1 MTSNSSEA
9 TSLPS
14 KDEATGLGT
23 FGGVFT
29 PSILT
34 ILGVIMYL
42 RFGWVVGQVGLAGT
56 MIIVTIATSITF
68 LTALSISAIATD
80 KVVRA
85 GGAYYM
91 ISRSLGI
98 ETGGAVGIPLYF
110 AQALSVALY
119 TIGFAESVKNVFP
132 VVDIVVVAL
141 ITTVLVTALALA
153 SADVAIKAQYVI
165 MAAIVLSLIALIFGS
180 DVTREASDTAYRLV
194 EPGTVVAPGE
204 KVVFKA
210 GFWAVF
216 AVFFPAVTGIM
227 SGVNMSGDLKDPIRS
242 IPRGTIAAVVVGY
255 VIYMLIPFIL
265 VSRTPG
271 ETAALL
277 NPDAMVMKRI
287 AVGGQYL
294 VDSIVLGVWG
304 ATLSSAIGSILGA
317 PRILQALA
325 RDNILPSSLRWL
337 GKGNGPNDDPRLG
350 TLFTL
355 GIVLAVVMMGSLDAI
370 APVLSMFFLTT
381 YMVLNIAAG
390 IEGFLQSP
398 SFRPTFKVHWSLS
411 VLGAL
416 GCIAV
421 MFLINPVATIAALI
435 IVGLIYFWLE
445 RRQIESTWGDVRQGV
460 WMTVV
465 RTALLNIDDTADPK
479 NWRPH
484 LLVLSGTPTKR
495 WYLIEMARSF
505 SHNRGLITVASILPS
520 GSRSI
525 AQQEKAEV
533 TLRDFLDRKGVQAFA
548 KIITADD
555 PYLGSQQLLETY
567 GMGPLVPNTV
577 LLGDTEDPSPKSVE
591 RYCKTIRMCHDA
603 KRNVIIYRNDIAAD
617 DSPDSLNPPMF
628 GREKKKQID
637 VWWGGLQSN
646 GGLML
651 ILAYLLRTS
660 WQWRSADIRLKLV
673 VPNEAAA
680 QAAESNLT
688 NLTKSLRIGAKSQI
702 ILAEG
707 RPFND
712 ILKQSSA
719 DADLVFLGLALPDED
734 MPGYYQTLQD
744 RITDLP
750 PTVLVLA
757 AENLDFSEMLQKD

>member
-1 MTSNSSEA
+1 MTSDSSNAA
-9 TSLPS
+9 TLPA

-42 RFGWVVGQVGLAGT
+42 RFGWVVGQVGLWPT
-56 MIIVTIATSITF
+56 LLIVTIATSITF

-80 KVVRA
+80 KVIRA

-119 TIGFAESVKNVFP
+119 TIGFAESVNTIFP
-132 VVDIVVVAL
+132 NLTIVPVAL
-141 ITTVLVTALALA
+141 VTTVLVTALALI
-153 SADVAIKAQYVI
+153 SADAAIKVQYVI
-165 MAAIVLSLIALIFGS
+165 MAAIALSLVALFFGH
-180 DVTREASDTAYRLV
+180 DVTVDPSDAIN
-194 EPGTVVAPGE
+194 AA
-204 KVVFKA
+204 KVPKL

-227 SGVNMSGDLKDPIRS
+227 AGVNMSGDLKDPIRS
-242 IPRGTIAAVVVGY
+242 IPRGTMAAVVVGY
-255 VIYMLIPFIL
+255 VIYMAIPYIL
-265 VSRTPG
+265 VTRTP
-271 ETAALL
+271 TAYNALL
-277 NPDAMVMKRI
+277 NPDMLVMKRI
-287 AVGGQYL
+287 AIGGDL
-294 VDSIVLGVWG
+294 LIDSIVLGVWG

-325 RDNILPSSLRWL
+325 RDNILPRSLRWL
-337 GKGNGPNDDPRLG
+337 GKGNGPTDDPRYG

-355 GIVLAVVMMGSLDAI
+355 GIVLAVVSLGSLDAI

-381 YMVLNIAAG
+381 YMVLNVAAG

-421 MFLINPVATIAALI
+421 MFLINPVATIVALI

-460 WMTVV
+460 WMTIV

-495 WYLIEMARSF
+495 WYLIEIARAF
-505 SHNRGLITVASILPS
+505 THNRGLITVASVLPS

-548 KIITADD
+548 KIVTADD
-555 PYLGSQQLLETY
+555 PFTGAQKLIEAY

-577 LLGDTEDPSPKSVE
+577 LLGDTENPEIESIE
-591 RYCKTIRMCHDA
+591 RYCNTIRVCHEA
-603 KRNVIIYRNDIAAD
+603 QRNVIIFRGEKNEAEDTE
-617 DSPDSLNPPMF
+617 SFLPPMF
-628 GREKKKQID
+628 VRDEKRQID

-660 WQWRSADIRLKLV
+660 WLWRGAEIRLKLV
-673 VPNEAAA
+673 VANEAAA
-680 QAAESNLT
+680 QAAQANMEGLT
-688 NLTKSLRIGAKSQI
+688 NSLRIGATSEI

-707 RPFND
+707 RPFD
-712 ILKQSSA
+712 AILQESSA
-719 DADLVFLGLALPDED
+719 AADLVFLGLAIPSDNFSD
-734 MPGYYQTLQD
+734 YYQKLRD
-744 RITDLP
+744 RTAGLP
-750 PTVLVLA
+750 PTIMVLA
-757 AENLDFSEMLQKD
+757 SENLDFSEMLSKE

>member
-1 MTSNSSEA
+1 MTSDSPKVD
-9 TSLPS
+9 SLPA
-14 KDEATGLGT
+14 KDEANGLGT

-42 RFGWVVGQVGLAGT
+42 RFGWVVGQVGFWPTLA
-56 MIIVTIATSITF
+56 IVTIATSITF

-119 TIGFAESVKNVFP
+119 TIGFAESVRLVYP
-132 VVDIVVVAL
+132 SAPIVLVAL
-141 ITTVLVTALALA
+141 VTTVLVTALALI
-153 SADVAIKAQYVI
+153 SADVAIKAQYII
-165 MAAIVLSLIALIFGS
+165 MAAIALSLIALFFGHDVVPDPS
-180 DVTREASDTAYRLV
+180 DAINFAQV
-194 EPGTVVAPGE
+194 ERV
-204 KVVFKA
+204 

-242 IPRGTIAAVVVGY
+242 IPRGTLAAVIVGY
-255 VIYMLIPFIL
+255 VIYMAIPYIL
-265 VSRTPG
+265 VTRTP
-271 ETAALL
+271 TASQALL
-277 NPDAMVMKRI
+277 NPDLMVMKRI
-287 AVGGQYL
+287 ALFGQFKI
-294 VDSIVLGVWG
+294 DTIILGVWG
-304 ATLSSAIGSILGA
+304 ATLSSALGSILGA

-325 RDNILPSSLRWL
+325 RDNILPSPLRWL
-337 GKGNGPNDDPRLG
+337 GKGNGPNDDPRYG

-355 GIVLAVVMMGSLDAI
+355 GIVLAVVCLGSLDAI

-381 YMVLNIAAG
+381 YLVLNIAAG

-411 VLGAL
+411 MLGAL

-421 MFLINPVATIAALI
+421 MFLINPVATIVALV

-460 WMTVV
+460 WMTIV
-465 RTALLNIDDTADPK
+465 RAALLNIDDTADPK

-495 WYLIEMARSF
+495 WHLVEMARSF
-505 SHNRGLITVASILPS
+505 THNRGLITVASILPS

-525 AQQEKAEV
+525 VQQEKAQV
-533 TLRDFLDRKGVQAFA
+533 TLRDFLERKGVQAFT

-555 PYLGSQQLLETY
+555 PFVGTQQLLETY
-567 GMGPLVPNTV
+567 GIGPLVPNTV
-577 LLGDTEDPSPKSVE
+577 LLGDSEEMAPDSIE
-591 RYCKTIRMCHDA
+591 RYCNTIRMCHDA
-603 KRNVIIYRNDIAAD
+603 KRNVIILRD
-617 DSPDSLNPPMF
+617 DKDDEQPESLLPPLF
-628 GREKKKQID
+628 GRSDKQRID

-660 WQWRSADIRLKLV
+660 WQWRSAEIRLKLV
-673 VPNEAAA
+673 VNDDTAA
-680 QAAESNLT
+680 QAAQTNLDNLT
-688 NLTKSLRIGAKSQI
+688 QSLRIGAVPEI
-702 ILAEG
+702 ILAKG
-707 RPFND
+707 RPFNE
-712 ILKQSSA
+712 ILQKSSA
-719 DADLVFLGLALPDED
+719 TADLVFLGLAVPEGDLVE
-734 MPGYYQTLQD
+734 YYQTLQD
-744 RITDLP
+744 RLEGLP
-750 PTVLVLA
+750 STVLVLA

>member
-1 MTSNSSEA
+1 MTSNSPDVA
-9 TSLPS
+9 TLPS
-14 KDEATGLGT
+14 KDSATGLGT

-42 RFGWVVGQVGLAGT
+42 RFGWVVGQVGLPAT
-56 MIIVTIATSITF
+56 LLIVTIATSITF

-80 KVVRA
+80 NVIRA

-119 TIGFAESVKNVFP
+119 TIGFAESVNNIFP
-132 VVDIVVVAL
+132 TTSIVIVAL
-141 ITTVLVTALALA
+141 ITTVLVTALALT
-153 SADVAIKAQYVI
+153 SADAAIKAQYVI
-165 MAAIVLSLIALIFGS
+165 MAAIALSLIALVFGH
-180 DVTREASDTAYRLV
+180 DVEPIASDAASSQ
-194 EPGTVVAPGE
+194 VVR
-204 KVVFKA
+204 V
-210 GFWAVF
+210 GFWTVF

-255 VIYMLIPFIL
+255 AIYMFIPFIL
-265 VSRTPG
+265 TIRTP
-271 ETAALL
+271 TASAALL
-277 NPDAMVMKRI
+277 NPNVMVMKRI
-287 AVGGQYL
+287 AIGGQFMI
-294 VDSIVLGVWG
+294 DSVVLGVWG

-337 GKGNGPNDDPRLG
+337 GKGNGPTDDPRLG

-355 GIVLAVVMMGSLDAI
+355 GIVLAVVSLGSLDAI

-390 IEGFLQSP
+390 LEGFLQSP

-411 VLGAL
+411 LLGAI

-421 MFLINPVATIAALI
+421 MFLINPIATLAALV
-435 IVGLIYFWLE
+435 IVALIYVWLE

-460 WMTVV
+460 WMTIV
-465 RTALLNIDDTADPK
+465 RAALLNIDDDTDPK

-495 WYLIEMARSF
+495 WYLIEMARAF
-505 SHNRGLITVASILPS
+505 THNRGLITVASILPT

-533 TLRDFLDRKGVQAFA
+533 TLRDFLDRKGIQAFA
-548 KIITADD
+548 KIITAAD
-555 PYLGSQQLLETY
+555 PYVGAKQLLETY
-567 GMGPLVPNTV
+567 GMGPLIPNTV
-577 LLGDTEDPSPKSVE
+577 LLGDTEEPSPESIK
-591 RYCKTIRMCHDA
+591 RYCQTIRMCHDA
-603 KRNVIIYRNDIAAD
+603 KRNVIIYRYDQSVDDI
-617 DSPDSLNPPMF
+617 PDSLNPPMF
-628 GREKKKQID
+628 VRDPKRQID

-680 QAAESNLT
+680 QAAEVNLVNLT
-688 NLTKSLRIGAKSQI
+688 DSLRIGAKSEI
-702 ILAEG
+702 ILAED

-712 ILKQSSA
+712 ILRQSSA
-719 DADLVFLGLALPDED
+719 SADLVFLGLALPDEN
-734 MPGYYQTLQD
+734 MPEYYRTLQK
-744 RITDLP
+744 RIADLP
-750 PTVLVLA
+750 PTILVLA

>member
-1 MTSNSSEA
+1 MTSDSSQAA
-9 TSLPS
+9 TLPA

-42 RFGWVVGQVGLAGT
+42 RFGWVVGQVGLVGT
-56 MIIVTIATSITF
+56 LIIVTIATSITF

-80 KVVRA
+80 KVIRA

-119 TIGFAESVKNVFP
+119 TIGFAESVNTIFP
-132 VVDIVVVAL
+132 TMSIVPVAL
-141 ITTVLVTALALA
+141 VTTVMVTGLALI
-153 SADVAIKAQYVI
+153 SADAAIKAQYVI
-165 MAAIVLSLIALIFGS
+165 MAAIAVSLVALFFGH
-180 DVTREASDTAYRLV
+180 DVTVDPSDAINAAEVPRV
-194 EPGTVVAPGE
+194 
-204 KVVFKA
+204 
-210 GFWAVF
+210 GFWVVF

-227 SGVNMSGDLKDPIRS
+227 AGVNMSGDLKDPIRS
-242 IPRGTIAAVVVGY
+242 IPRGTLAAVVVGY
-255 VIYMLIPFIL
+255 VIYMAIPYIL
-265 VSRTPG
+265 VTRTP
-271 ETAALL
+271 TASNALL
-277 NPDAMVMKRI
+277 NPDMMVMKRI
-287 AVGGQYL
+287 AIGGEL
-294 VDSIVLGVWG
+294 LIDSIVLGVWG

-325 RDNILPSSLRWL
+325 RDNILPRQLRWL
-337 GKGNGPNDDPRLG
+337 GKGNGPTDDPRYG

-355 GIVLAVVMMGSLDAI
+355 GIVLAVVSLGSLDAI

-381 YMVLNIAAG
+381 YMVLNVAAG

-421 MFLINPVATIAALI
+421 MFLINPVATIVALI
-435 IVGLIYFWLE
+435 IVGMIYFWLE

-460 WMTVV
+460 WMTIV
-465 RTALLNIDDTADPK
+465 RAALLNIADNPDPK

-495 WYLIEMARSF
+495 WYLIEIARAF
-505 SHNRGLITVASILPS
+505 THNRGLITVASVLPS

-533 TLRDFLDRKGVQAFA
+533 LLRDFLDRKGVQAFA

-555 PYLGSQQLLETY
+555 PFTGAQTLIEAY

-577 LLGDTEDPSPKSVE
+577 LLGDTEDPDIESIQ
-591 RYCKTIRMCHDA
+591 RYCDTIRVCHEA
-603 KRNVIIYRNDIAAD
+603 KRNVIIFQGEKNEEDETE
-617 DSPDSLNPPMF
+617 SFLPPMF
-628 GREKKKQID
+628 VRDEKRQID

-660 WQWRSADIRLKLV
+660 WLWRAAEIRLKLV
-673 VPNEAAA
+673 VPDEAAA
-680 QAAESNLT
+680 QAAEVNMQALT
-688 NLTKSLRIGAKSQI
+688 DSLRIGATSEI
-702 ILAEG
+702 ILAED
-707 RPFND
+707 RPFD
-712 ILKQSSA
+712 TILQESSA
-719 DADLVFLGLALPDED
+719 AADLVFLGIAVPDD
-734 MPGYYQTLQD
+734 NFPQYYQALLD
-744 RITDLP
+744 RTEGLP
-750 PTVLVLA
+750 PTILVLA
-757 AENLDFSEMLQKD
+757 SENLDFSEMLSKE

>member
-1 MTSNSSEA
+1 MTSNSSDAA
-9 TSLPS
+9 TLST
-14 KDEATGLGT
+14 KNEATGLGT

-42 RFGWVVGQVGLAGT
+42 RFGWVVGQVGLPAT
-56 MIIVTIATSITF
+56 LLIVTIATSITF

-119 TIGFAESVKNVFP
+119 TIGFAESVRLVYPNSP
-132 VVDIVVVAL
+132 IVVVAL

-153 SADVAIKAQYVI
+153 SADIAIKAQYVI
-165 MAAIVLSLIALIFGS
+165 MAAIALSLLALFFGHNVVPDPS
-180 DVTREASDTAYRLV
+180 DADNFENIERV
-194 EPGTVVAPGE
+194 
-204 KVVFKA
+204 

-242 IPRGTIAAVVVGY
+242 IPRGTLAAVGVGY
-255 VIYMLIPFIL
+255 LIYMAIPF
-265 VSRTPG
+265 VMTMRRPT
-271 ETAALL
+271 ALL
-277 NPDAMVMKRI
+277 NPDLMVMKRI
-287 AVGGQYL
+287 AIFGHWKI
-294 VDSIVLGVWG
+294 DTIILGVWG

-337 GKGNGPNDDPRLG
+337 GKGNGPTDDPRLG

-355 GIVLAVVMMGSLDAI
+355 GIVLTVVSLGSLDAI

-381 YMVLNIAAG
+381 YMVLNVAAG
-390 IEGFLQSP
+390 LEGFLQSP
-398 SFRPTFKVHWSLS
+398 SFRPTFRVHWSLS
-411 VLGAL
+411 LLGAL

-460 WMTVV
+460 WMTLV
-465 RTALLNIDDTADPK
+465 RTALLNIDDDTDPK

-505 SHNRGLITVASILPS
+505 THNRGLITVASILPS

-525 AQQEKAEV
+525 AQQEKAQL
-533 TLRDFLDRKGVQAFA
+533 TLRDFLDRKGIQAFA

-555 PYLGSQQLLETY
+555 PYVGSKQLLETY

-577 LLGDTEDPSPKSVE
+577 LLGDTEDLSPNSIE

-603 KRNVIIYRNDIAAD
+603 KRNVIIYRDEISAAEA
-617 DSPDSLNPPMF
+617 PPETLNPPMY
-628 GREKKKQID
+628 GRDQKRRID

-673 VPNEAAA
+673 VPNQAAA

-688 NLTKSLRIGAKSQI
+688 NLTDSLRIGAKSEI

-719 DADLVFLGLALPDED
+719 TADLVFLGLALPDED
-734 MPGYYQTLQD
+734 MISYYQVLQE
-744 RITDLP
+744 RIADLP

-757 AENLDFSEMLQKD
+757 AENLDFSEMLHKD

>member
-1 MTSNSSEA
+1 MTDSTNA
-9 TSLPS
+9 TSLPV

-42 RFGWVVGQVGLAGT
+42 RFGWVVGQVGLTQT
-56 MIIVTIATSITF
+56 MVIVTIATSITF

-80 KVVRA
+80 KVIRA

-119 TIGFAESVKNVFP
+119 TIGFAESFINVFP
-132 VVDIVVVAL
+132 RFNIVVIAL
-141 ITTVLVTALALA
+141 ITTILVTALALA
-153 SADVAIKAQYVI
+153 SADIAIKAQYVI
-165 MAAIVLSLIALIFGS
+165 MAAIALSLISLAFGH
-180 DVTREASDTAYRLV
+180 DVTRIPSDTSYALV
-194 EPGTVVAPGE
+194 SPDYVAGPEELVVRE
-204 KVVFKA
+204 V
-210 GFWAVF
+210 GFWGVF

-227 SGVNMSGDLKDPIRS
+227 AGVNMSGDLKDPIRS
-242 IPRGTIAAVVVGY
+242 IPRGTLAAVIVGY
-255 VIYMLIPFIL
+255 IVYMLIPFIL

-271 ETAALL
+271 ESAALL
-277 NPDAMVMKRI
+277 NPSEMIMRRI
-287 AVGGQYL
+287 AFDGNRFV

-325 RDNILPSSLRWL
+325 RDNVLPRSLRWL
-337 GKGNGPNDDPRLG
+337 GKGNGPTDDPRIG

-355 GIVLAVVMMGSLDAI
+355 GLVLAVVMLGSLDLI

-381 YMVLNIAAG
+381 YLVLNVAAG
-390 IEGFLQSP
+390 LEGFLQSP
-398 SFRPTFKVHWSLS
+398 SFRPSFKVHWSLS
-411 VLGAL
+411 LLGAL
-416 GCIAV
+416 GCIGV
-421 MFLINPVATIAALI
+421 MFLINPVATVAALV
-435 IVGLIYFWLE
+435 IVGLIYIWLE
-445 RRQIESTWGDVRQGV
+445 RRQIESTWGDVRQGI

-465 RTALLNIDDTADPK
+465 RTALLNIDDNPDPK

-495 WYLIEMARSF
+495 WHLIEFARSF
-505 SHNRGLITVASILPS
+505 THNRGLITVANILPS

-533 TLRDFLDRKGVQAFA
+533 LLRDFLDRKGVQAFA

-555 PYLGSQQLLETY
+555 PFDGTKQLLESY
-567 GMGPLVPNTV
+567 GMGPLVPNT
-577 LLGDTEDPSPKSVE
+577 LLIGDSEDPDPASVE
-591 RYCKTIRMCHDA
+591 RYCNTIKVCHGA
-603 KRNVIIYRNDIAAD
+603 KRNVIVVRDED
-617 DSPDSLNPPMF
+617 HGEEVPDSLSPPMF
-628 GREKKKQID
+628 GKDRAKRID

-660 WQWRSADIRLKLV
+660 WQWRAAEIRLKLV
-673 VPNEAAA
+673 VNDEVGAD
-680 QAAESNLT
+680 AAETNLT
-688 NLTKSLRIGAKSQI
+688 NLTNSLRIGAKSEV
-702 ILAEG
+702 ILSEG

-712 ILKQSSA
+712 ILKASSA
-719 DADLVFLGLALPDED
+719 DADLVFLGLAVPED
-734 MPGYYQTLQD
+734 NPIEYYETLQN
-744 RITDLP
+744 RVAGLP
-750 PTVLVLA
+750 TTVLVLA

>member
-1 MTSNSSEA
+1 MTSDSPNAA
-9 TSLPS
+9 TLSS

-42 RFGWVVGQVGLAGT
+42 RFGWVVGQVGLIPT
-56 MIIVTIATSITF
+56 LIIVTIATSITF

-119 TIGFAESVKNVFP
+119 TIGFAESVKNIFP
-132 VVDIVVVAL
+132 GVSIVVVAL
-141 ITTVLVTALALA
+141 ITTVLVAALALG
-153 SADVAIKAQYVI
+153 SADIAIKAQYVI
-165 MAAIVLSLIALIFGS
+165 MAAIALSLIALVFGHN
-180 DVTREASDTAYRLV
+180 VEPVASDAASSQIERV
-194 EPGTVVAPGE
+194 
-204 KVVFKA
+204 

-242 IPRGTIAAVVVGY
+242 IPKGTLAAVIVGY
-255 VIYMLIPFIL
+255 VIYMAIPFIL
-265 VSRTPG
+265 VMRTPS
-271 ETAALL
+271 ASDALL
-277 NPDAMVMKRI
+277 NPDVMVMKRI
-287 AVGGQYL
+287 AIGGQFL
-294 VDSIVLGVWG
+294 IDSIVLGVWG

-325 RDNILPSSLRWL
+325 RDNILPRSLRWL
-337 GKGNGPNDDPRLG
+337 GKGNGATDDPRLG

-381 YMVLNIAAG
+381 YMVLNVAAG

-411 VLGAL
+411 LLGAL

-421 MFLINPVATIAALI
+421 MFLINPVATIAALL

-460 WMTVV
+460 WLTIA
-465 RTALLNIDDTADPK
+465 RTALLNIEDTADPK

-495 WYLIEMARSF
+495 WYLIEMARAF
-505 SHNRGLITVASILPS
+505 THNRGLITVASILPS

-525 AQQEKAEV
+525 AQQEKAEL

-555 PYLGSQQLLETY
+555 PYIGSKQLLETY
-567 GMGPLVPNTV
+567 GMGPLVPNTI
-577 LLGDTEDPSPKSVE
+577 LLGDSDDPSPDSVE

-603 KRNVIIYRNDIAAD
+603 QRNVIIVRDPNASDEESDTLLPPLYGRNV
-617 DSPDSLNPPMF
+617 
-628 GREKKKQID
+628 RRQID
-637 VWWGGLQSN
+637 VWWGGGMQSN

-673 VPNEAAA
+673 VGNPAAAEAAKTNL
-680 QAAESNLT
+680 ENLT
-688 NLTKSLRIGAKSQI
+688 TSLRIGAQSEI
-702 ILAEG
+702 ILAED
-707 RPFND
+707 RPFER
-712 ILKQSSA
+712 ILQTSSRS
-719 DADLVFLGLALPDED
+719 ADLVFLGLAVPED
-734 MPGYYQTLQD
+734 DAQSYYQTLQE
-744 RITDLP
+744 RTAGLP
-750 PTVLVLA
+750 PTVMVLA
-757 AENLDFSEMLQKD
+757 SENLDFSEMLQKD

>member
-1 MTSNSSEA
+1 MNSDSAKAA
-9 TSLPS
+9 TLPS
-14 KDEATGLGT
+14 QDEAIGLGT

-42 RFGWVVGQVGLAGT
+42 RFGWVVDQVGLVPT
-56 MIIVTIATSITF
+56 LIIVTIATSITF

-119 TIGFAESVKNVFP
+119 TIGFAESVKNIFP
-132 VVDIVVVAL
+132 SASIVIVAFVTTILVTAVAL
-141 ITTVLVTALALA
+141 I
-153 SADVAIKAQYVI
+153 SADFAIKAQYVI
-165 MAAIVLSLIALIFGS
+165 MAAIALSLLALVFGH
-180 DVTREASDTAYRLV
+180 DATLTPAMQAIDAITV
-194 EPGTVVAPGE
+194 EQQA
-204 KVVFKA
+204 KA

-242 IPRGTIAAVVVGY
+242 IPKGTIAAVIVGY
-255 VIYMLIPFIL
+255 AIYMAIPFIL
-265 VSRTPG
+265 VWRTQNAPG
-271 ETAALL
+271 ALS
-277 NPDAMVMKRI
+277 NEEFMVMKRI
-287 AVGGQYL
+287 ALGGHL
-294 VDSIVLGVWG
+294 FIDSIVLGVWG

-325 RDNILPSSLRWL
+325 RDNILPRSLRWL
-337 GKGNGPNDDPRLG
+337 GKGNGPTDDPRLG

-355 GIVLAVVMMGSLDAI
+355 GIVLTVVTLGSLDAI

-381 YMVLNIAAG
+381 YMVLNVAAG

-411 VLGAL
+411 LLGAI

-421 MFLINPVATIAALI
+421 MFLINSVATIVALV
-435 IVGLIYFWLE
+435 IVALIYFWLE

-460 WMTVV
+460 WMTIV
-465 RTALLNIDDTADPK
+465 RTALLNIDDNADPK

-495 WYLIEMARSF
+495 WHLIEMARAF
-505 SHNRGLITVASILPS
+505 THNRGLITVASILPS

-525 AQQEKAEV
+525 SQQEKAEL
-533 TLRDFLDRKGVQAFA
+533 TLRDFLDRKGIQAFA

-555 PYLGSQQLLETY
+555 PFIGSKQLLETY

-577 LLGDTEDPSPKSVE
+577 LFGDSEDPEPESIE
-591 RYCKTIRMCHDA
+591 RYCNTIRMCHDA
-603 KRNVIIYRNDIAAD
+603 KRNVVIVRD
-617 DSPDSLNPPMF
+617 PKSLSASALEEPESLAPPLF
-628 GREKKKQID
+628 IRDESRRID

-660 WQWRSADIRLKLV
+660 WQWRSAEIRLKLV
-673 VPNEAAA
+673 VSNAAAA
-680 QAAESNLT
+680 QAAEANLT
-688 NLTKSLRIGAKSQI
+688 NLTNSLRIGAKSEI

-712 ILKQSSA
+712 ILQQSSA
-719 DADLVFLGLALPDED
+719 SADLVFLGLAIPEED
-734 MPGYYQTLQD
+734 STGYYETLQK
-744 RITDLP
+744 RITGLP
-750 PTVLVLA
+750 LTVMVLA
-757 AENLDFSEMLQKD
+757 SENLDFSEMLQKD

>member
-1 MTSNSSEA
+1 MTDSTNA
-9 TSLPS
+9 TSLPV

-42 RFGWVVGQVGLAGT
+42 RFGWVVGQVGLAQT
-56 MIIVTIATSITF
+56 MLIVTIATSITF

-80 KVVRA
+80 KVIRA

-132 VVDIVVVAL
+132 DVSIVIVAL
-141 ITTVLVTALALA
+141 ITTIAVTALALI
-153 SADVAIKAQYVI
+153 SADVAIKAQYFI
-165 MAAIVLSLIALIFGS
+165 MAAIALSLLALVLGH
-180 DVTREASDTAYRLV
+180 DVTPIPSDAASVDIPRV
-194 EPGTVVAPGE
+194 
-204 KVVFKA
+204 
-210 GFWAVF
+210 GFWGVF

-227 SGVNMSGDLKDPIRS
+227 SGVNMSGDLKDPIKS

-255 VIYMLIPFIL
+255 IIYMLIPFIL
-265 VSRTPG
+265 VTRTP
-271 ETAALL
+271 TASQALL
-277 NPDAMVMKRI
+277 NPNELVMKRI
-287 AVGGQYL
+287 ALGGEYL
-294 VDSIVLGVWG
+294 IDSIVLGVWG

-337 GKGNGPNDDPRLG
+337 GKGNGPTDDPRLG
-350 TLFTL
+350 TMFTL
-355 GIVLAVVMMGSLDAI
+355 GIVLAVVMLGSLDAI

-381 YMVLNIAAG
+381 YLVLNVAAG
-390 IEGFLQSP
+390 LEGFLQSP

-411 VLGAL
+411 LLGAL
-416 GCIAV
+416 GCIGV
-421 MFLINPVATIAALI
+421 MFLINPIATIAALV
-435 IVGLIYFWLE
+435 IVGLIYIWLE
-445 RRQIESTWGDVRQGV
+445 RRQIESTWGDVRQGI

-465 RTALLNIDDTADPK
+465 RTALLNIDDSPDPK

-495 WYLIEMARSF
+495 WHLIEFARSF
-505 SHNRGLITVASILPS
+505 THNRGLITVANILPS

-533 TLRDFLDRKGVQAFA
+533 TLRDFLERKGVQAFA

-555 PYLGSQQLLETY
+555 PFDGTKQLLETY
-567 GMGPLVPNTV
+567 GMGPLVPNT
-577 LLGDTEDPSPKSVE
+577 LLIGDSEDPDPTSIE
-591 RYCKTIRMCHDA
+591 RYCNTIKVCHGA
-603 KRNVIIYRNDIAAD
+603 KRNVIVVRDED
-617 DSPDSLNPPMF
+617 HGEEVPDSLSPPMF
-628 GREKKKQID
+628 GKNQAKRID

-660 WQWRSADIRLKLV
+660 WQWRSAEIRLKLV
-673 VPNEAAA
+673 VNDKVGAD
-680 QAAESNLT
+680 AAEANLT
-688 NLTKSLRIGAKSQI
+688 NLTNSLRIGAKSEV

-707 RPFND
+707 RPFDD
-712 ILKQSSA
+712 ILKDSSA
-719 DADLVFLGLALPDED
+719 DADLVFLGLAVPED
-734 MPGYYQTLQD
+734 NPTEYYETLQN
-744 RITDLP
+744 RIAGLP
-750 PTVLVLA
+750 TTVLVLA

>member
-1 MTSNSSEA
+1 MTSDSPRVD
-9 TSLPS
+9 SLPV

-42 RFGWVVGQVGLAGT
+42 RFGWVVGQVGFWPTLL
-56 MIIVTIATSITF
+56 IVTIATSITF

-119 TIGFAESVKNVFP
+119 TIGFAESFKEVFP
-132 VVDIVVVAL
+132 SFGIVPVAL
-141 ITTVLVTALALA
+141 VTTVLVTALALI

-165 MAAIVLSLIALIFGS
+165 MAAIAISLIALIFGH
-180 DVTREASDTAYRLV
+180 DVTPIPSDAASADIPRV
-194 EPGTVVAPGE
+194 
-204 KVVFKA
+204 
-210 GFWAVF
+210 GFWVVF

-227 SGVNMSGDLKDPIRS
+227 SGVNMSGDLKDPIKS

-255 VIYMLIPFIL
+255 IIYMLIPILL
-265 VSRTPG
+265 VSRTP
-271 ETAALL
+271 TASAALL
-277 NPDAMVMKRI
+277 NPNAMVMKRI
-287 AVGGQYL
+287 AIGGDFL

-304 ATLSSAIGSILGA
+304 ATLSSALGSILGA

-325 RDNILPSSLRWL
+325 RDNILPTALRWL
-337 GKGNGPNDDPRLG
+337 GKGNGPNDDPRYG

-355 GIVLAVVMMGSLDAI
+355 GIVLTVVCLGSLDAI

-411 VLGAL
+411 VLGAI

-421 MFLINPVATIAALI
+421 MFLINPVATIVALI

-460 WMTVV
+460 WMTIV
-465 RTALLNIDDTADPK
+465 RTALLNIDDNADPK

-495 WYLIEMARSF
+495 WHLIEIARAF
-505 SHNRGLITVASILPS
+505 THNRGLITVASILPS

-525 AQQEKAEV
+525 LQQQKAEG

-548 KIITADD
+548 KIITAED
-555 PYLGSQQLLETY
+555 PYVGTQQLLETY

-577 LLGDTEDPSPKSVE
+577 LIGDSEEVAAESIE

-603 KRNVIIYRNDIAAD
+603 QRNVIVFRDEKAD
-617 DSPDSLNPPMF
+617 EHPEPLLPPLF
-628 GREKKKQID
+628 GRVGNQRID

-660 WQWRSADIRLKLV
+660 WQWRSAEIRLKLV
-673 VPNEAAA
+673 VSDAAAREAAEA
-680 QAAESNLT
+680 NLENLT
-688 NLTKSLRIGAKSQI
+688 QSLRIGATSEI

-707 RPFND
+707 RSFET
-712 ILKQSSA
+712 ILQTSSA
-719 DADLVFLGLALPDED
+719 SADLVFLGLAVPEGDLIE
-734 MPGYYQTLQD
+734 YYQTLQN
-744 RITDLP
+744 RVVGLP
-750 PTVLVLA
+750 PTVMVLA

>member
-1 MTSNSSEA
+1 MTSDSTNA
-9 TSLPS
+9 TSLPV

-42 RFGWVVGQVGLAGT
+42 RFGWVVGQVGLPQT
-56 MIIVTIATSITF
+56 MLIVTIATSITF

-132 VVDIVVVAL
+132 STSIVIVAL
-141 ITTVLVTALALA
+141 ITTILVTALALI
-153 SADVAIKAQYVI
+153 SAEFAIKAQYVI
-165 MAAIVLSLIALIFGS
+165 MAAIALSLVALIFGH
-180 DVTREASDTAYRLV
+180 DVTPIPSDAASVDIPRV
-194 EPGTVVAPGE
+194 
-204 KVVFKA
+204 

-242 IPRGTIAAVVVGY
+242 IPKGTIAAVVVGY

-265 VSRTPG
+265 VARTP
-271 ETAALL
+271 TASQALL
-277 NPDAMVMKRI
+277 NPNELVLKRI
-287 AVGGQYL
+287 AFGGQY
-294 VDSIVLGVWG
+294 VIDSIVLGVWG

-337 GKGNGPNDDPRLG
+337 GKGNGPTDDPRLG

-355 GIVLAVVMMGSLDAI
+355 GIVLAVVMLGSLDAI

-381 YMVLNIAAG
+381 YLVLNVAAG
-390 IEGFLQSP
+390 LEGFLQSP

-411 VLGAL
+411 LLGAL
-416 GCIAV
+416 GCIGV
-421 MFLINPVATIAALI
+421 MFLINPIATIAALL
-435 IVGLIYFWLE
+435 IVALIYIWLE
-445 RRQIESTWGDVRQGV
+445 RRQIESTWGDVRQGI

-465 RTALLNIDDTADPK
+465 RTALLNIERNPDPK

-484 LLVLSGTPTKR
+484 LLVLSGTPSKR
-495 WYLIEMARSF
+495 WYLIEFARAF
-505 SHNRGLITVASILPS
+505 THNRGLITVANILPS

-525 AQQEKAEV
+525 SQQEKAEGV
-533 TLRDFLDRKGVQAFA
+533 LRDFLDRKGVQAFA
-548 KIITADD
+548 KVITADD
-555 PYLGSQQLLETY
+555 PFDGTKQLLETY
-567 GMGPLVPNTV
+567 GMGPLVPNT
-577 LLGDTEDPSPKSVE
+577 LLIGDSDDPEPTSIE
-591 RYCKTIRMCHDA
+591 RYFNTIKVCHGA
-603 KRNVIIYRNDIAAD
+603 KRNVVIIRDESNEEV
-617 DSPDSLNPPMF
+617 PDSAVPPMF
-628 GREKKKQID
+628 VKDEQRRID

-646 GGLML
+646 GSLML

-660 WQWRSADIRLKLV
+660 WQWRSAEIRLKLV

-680 QAAESNLT
+680 QSAEANLT
-688 NLTKSLRIGAKSQI
+688 NLTESLRIGAKSEI

-707 RPFND
+707 RSFND
-712 ILKQSSA
+712 ILNDSSA
-719 DADLVFLGLALPDED
+719 DADLVFLGLAVPKDNPVE
-734 MPGYYQTLQD
+734 YYKTLQK
-744 RITDLP
+744 RVAGLP
-750 PTVLVLA
+750 TTVMVLA

>member
-1 MTSNSSEA
+1 MTSNSSDVA
-9 TSLPS
+9 TLPS
-14 KDEATGLGT
+14 KDKATGLGT

-42 RFGWVVGQVGLAGT
+42 RFGWVLGQVGLPAT
-56 MIIVTIATSITF
+56 LLIVTIATSITL

-80 KVVRA
+80 NVVRA

-119 TIGFAESVKNVFP
+119 TIGFAESVNNIFP
-132 VVDIVVVAL
+132 TASIVIVAL
-141 ITTVLVTALALA
+141 VTTVLVTALALT

-165 MAAIVLSLIALIFGS
+165 MAAIALSLIALVFGH
-180 DVTREASDTAYRLV
+180 DVEPIASDAASSQ
-194 EPGTVVAPGE
+194 VVR
-204 KVVFKA
+204 V
-210 GFWAVF
+210 GFWTVF

-242 IPRGTIAAVVVGY
+242 IPRGTLAAVLVGY
-255 VIYMLIPFIL
+255 AVYMFIPFIL
-265 VSRTPG
+265 AIRTP
-271 ETAALL
+271 TASAALL
-277 NPDAMVMKRI
+277 NPNVMVMKRI
-287 AVGGQYL
+287 AIGGQFMI
-294 VDSIVLGVWG
+294 DSIVLGVWG

-325 RDNILPSSLRWL
+325 RDNILPGSLRWL
-337 GKGNGPNDDPRLG
+337 GKGNGPTDDPRLG

-355 GIVLAVVMMGSLDAI
+355 GIVLAVVSLGSLDAI

-390 IEGFLQSP
+390 LEGFLQSP

-411 VLGAL
+411 LLGAI

-421 MFLINPVATIAALI
+421 MFLINPIATLAALV
-435 IVGLIYFWLE
+435 IVALIYVWLE

-460 WMTVV
+460 WMTIV
-465 RTALLNIDDTADPK
+465 RTALLNINDDTDPK

-495 WYLIEMARSF
+495 WYLIEMAQSF
-505 SHNRGLITVASILPS
+505 THNRGLITVASILPD

-533 TLRDFLDRKGVQAFA
+533 TLRDFLDRKGIQAFA
-548 KIITADD
+548 KIITAAD
-555 PYLGSQQLLETY
+555 PYVGAKQLLETY

-577 LLGDTEDPSPKSVE
+577 LLGDTEEPSLDSIE
-591 RYCKTIRMCHDA
+591 RYCQTIRMCHDA
-603 KRNVIIYRNDIAAD
+603 KRNVIIYRAEHNV
-617 DSPDSLNPPMF
+617 DSSPEMLTPPMF
-628 GREKKKQID
+628 TRDQKKQID

-660 WQWRSADIRLKLV
+660 WQWRAADIRLKLV
-673 VPNEAAA
+673 VSNEAAA
-680 QAAESNLT
+680 QAAEANLT
-688 NLTKSLRIGAKSQI
+688 NLTNSLRIGAQSEI

-707 RPFND
+707 RPFNE
-712 ILKQSSA
+712 ILRQSSA
-719 DADLVFLGLALPDED
+719 SADLVFLGLALPDEN
-734 MPGYYQTLQD
+734 MPVYYQSLQE
-744 RITDLP
+744 RIADLP
-750 PTVLVLA
+750 PTILVLA
-757 AENLDFSEMLQKD
+757 AENLDFSEMLQKE

>member
-1 MTSNSSEA
+1 MTSD
-9 TSLPS
+9 TPQKTLPN

-42 RFGWVVGQVGLAGT
+42 RFGWVVGQVGLPKT
-56 MIIVTIATSITF
+56 MLIVTIATSITF

-119 TIGFAESVKNVFP
+119 TIGFAESFQAVFKGSN
-132 VVDIVVVAL
+132 IVVVAL

-153 SADVAIKAQYVI
+153 SADIAIKAQYVI
-165 MAAIVLSLIALIFGS
+165 MALIFVSLLALVFGHDVVPIPS
-180 DVTREASDTAYRLV
+180 DAASVDIPRV
-194 EPGTVVAPGE
+194 
-204 KVVFKA
+204 

-227 SGVNMSGDLKDPIRS
+227 AGVNMSGDLKDPIRS

-255 VIYMLIPFIL
+255 IIYMLIPFIL
-265 VSRTPG
+265 VTRTP
-271 ETAALL
+271 TASAALI
-277 NPDAMVMKRI
+277 NPNALVMKRI
-287 AVGGQYL
+287 AIGGQY
-294 VDSIVLGVWG
+294 VIDSIVLGVWG

-317 PRILQALA
+317 PRVLQALA
-325 RDNILPSSLRWL
+325 RDNILPSPLRWL
-337 GKGNGPNDDPRLG
+337 GKGNGPTDDPRLG

-355 GIVLAVVMMGSLDAI
+355 GIVLVVVSLGSLDAI

-381 YMVLNIAAG
+381 YMVLNVAAG

-411 VLGAL
+411 LLGAL
-416 GCIAV
+416 GCIGV
-421 MFLINPVATIAALI
+421 MFLINPIATIVALI
-435 IVGLIYFWLE
+435 IVALIYVWLE

-460 WMTVV
+460 WMTLV
-465 RTALLNIDDTADPK
+465 RTALLNIDDAPDPK

-495 WYLIEMARSF
+495 WHLIEMARAF
-505 SHNRGLITVASILPS
+505 THNRALITVASILPS

-525 AQQEKAEV
+525 AQQEKAEGI
-533 TLRDFLDRKGVQAFA
+533 LRDFLERKGVQAFA

-555 PYLGSQQLLETY
+555 PFIGAKQLLETY

-577 LLGDTEDPSPKSVE
+577 LLGDSEGGDSKSID
-591 RYCKTIRMCHDA
+591 RYFKTIQMCHEA
-603 KRNVIIYRNDIAAD
+603 KRNVIIYRGDEIEVSED
-617 DSPDSLNPPMF
+617 DEDHSEASLFPPMF
-628 GREKKKQID
+628 GRDVKRRID

-660 WQWRSADIRLKLV
+660 WRWRAAEIRLKLV
-673 VPNEAAA
+673 VSDEAAA
-680 QAAESNLT
+680 QAAEANLT
-688 NLTKSLRIGAKSQI
+688 NLTESLRIGAKSE
-702 ILAEG
+702 ILLAKR
-707 RPFND
+707 RPFDD
-712 ILKQSSA
+712 ILQKSSA
-719 DADLVFLGLALPDED
+719 TADLVFLGLAVPKGD
-734 MPGYYQTLQD
+734 PTQYYQTIQT
-744 RITDLP
+744 RIAGLP
-750 PTVLVLA
+750 PTIMVLA

>member
-1 MTSNSSEA
+1 MTLDSTNA
-9 TSLPS
+9 KSLPA

-42 RFGWVVGQVGLAGT
+42 RFGWVVGQVGLPQT
-56 MIIVTIATSITF
+56 MLIVTIATSITF

-132 VVDIVVVAL
+132 NTSIVLVAL
-141 ITTVLVTALALA
+141 ITTVLVAALALI
-153 SADVAIKAQYVI
+153 SADFAIKAQYVI
-165 MAAIVLSLIALIFGS
+165 MAAIALSLFALVFGH
-180 DVTREASDTAYRLV
+180 DVTPIASDAASVDIPRV
-194 EPGTVVAPGE
+194 
-204 KVVFKA
+204 

-255 VIYMLIPFIL
+255 IIYMLVPFIL
-265 VSRTPG
+265 VTRTP
-271 ETAALL
+271 TASLALL
-277 NPDAMVMKRI
+277 NPNELVMKRI
-287 AVGGQYL
+287 AFGGQYMI
-294 VDSIVLGVWG
+294 DSIVLGVWG

-337 GKGNGPNDDPRLG
+337 GKGNGPTDDPRLG
-350 TLFTL
+350 TMFTL
-355 GIVLAVVMMGSLDAI
+355 GIVLAVVMIGSLDAI

-381 YMVLNIAAG
+381 YLVLNVAAG
-390 IEGFLQSP
+390 LEGFLQSP

-411 VLGAL
+411 LLGAL
-416 GCIAV
+416 GCIGV
-421 MFLINPVATIAALI
+421 MFLINSIATIAALV
-435 IVGLIYFWLE
+435 IVTLIYIWLE
-445 RRQIESTWGDVRQGV
+445 RRQIESTWGDVRQGI

-465 RTALLNIDDTADPK
+465 RTALLNIDRNPDPK

-495 WYLIEMARSF
+495 WYLIEFACAF
-505 SHNRGLITVASILPS
+505 THNRGLITVANILPS

-525 AQQEKAEV
+525 AQQEKAAGV
-533 TLRDFLDRKGVQAFA
+533 LRDFLDRKGVQAFA
-548 KIITADD
+548 KVITADD
-555 PYLGSQQLLETY
+555 PFDGTKQLLETY

-577 LLGDTEDPSPKSVE
+577 LIGDSEDPEPTSIE
-591 RYCKTIRMCHDA
+591 RYCNTIKVCHGA
-603 KRNVIIYRNDIAAD
+603 KRNVVIIRDED
-617 DSPDSLNPPMF
+617 HHEEVPDSASPPMF
-628 GREKKKQID
+628 VKDEARRID

-660 WQWRSADIRLKLV
+660 WRWRAAEIRLKLV
-673 VPNEAAA
+673 VPNKAAA
-680 QAAESNLT
+680 QAAEANLT
-688 NLTKSLRIGAKSQI
+688 NLTESLRIGAKSEI
-702 ILAEG
+702 ILAAG
-707 RPFND
+707 RAFEN
-712 ILKQSSA
+712 ILSDSSA
-719 DADLVFLGLALPDED
+719 DADLVFLGLAVPKDD
-734 MPGYYQTLQD
+734 PAAYYKTLQE
-744 RITDLP
+744 RVAGLP
-750 PTVLVLA
+750 TTILVLA

>member
-1 MTSNSSEA
+1 MNSDSAQA
-9 TSLPS
+9 TLPA
-14 KDEATGLGT
+14 KNEATGLGT

-42 RFGWVVGQVGLAGT
+42 RFGWVVGQVGLLPT
-56 MIIVTIATSITF
+56 LLIVTIATSITF

-98 ETGGAVGIPLYF
+98 ETGGAVGLPLYF

-119 TIGFAESVKNVFP
+119 TIGFAESVKAVFP
-132 VVDIVVVAL
+132 NAQIVLVAL

-153 SADVAIKAQYVI
+153 SADVAIKAQYII
-165 MAAIVLSLIALIFGS
+165 MAVIALSLLAMLFGHN
-180 DVTREASDTAYRLV
+180 
-194 EPGTVVAPGE
+194 VVPLPEDIPAAAEVPR
-204 KVVFKA
+204 V

-227 SGVNMSGDLKDPIRS
+227 SGVNMSGDLKDPVRS

-255 VIYMLIPFIL
+255 IIYMAIPFIL
-265 VSRTPG
+265 VVRTPDAP
-271 ETAALL
+271 AALL
-277 NPDAMVMKRI
+277 NPDMLVMKRI
-287 AVGGQYL
+287 AIGGQFMI
-294 VDSIVLGVWG
+294 DSIVLGVWG

-317 PRILQALA
+317 PRVLQALA
-325 RDNILPSSLRWL
+325 RDNILPGPLRWL
-337 GKGNGPNDDPRLG
+337 GKGHGPTDDPRYG

-355 GIVLAVVMMGSLDAI
+355 GVVMAVVSLGSLDAI

-411 VLGAL
+411 VLGAC

-421 MFLINPVATIAALI
+421 MFLINPVATIVALV
-435 IVGLIYFWLE
+435 IVGLIYVWLE
-445 RRQIESTWGDVRQGV
+445 RRQIESTWGDVRQGL
-460 WMTVV
+460 WMTIV
-465 RTALLNIDDTADPK
+465 RTALLNIDDNADPK

-495 WYLIEMARSF
+495 WHLIEIARAF
-505 SHNRGLITVASILPS
+505 THNRGLITVASILPS

-525 AQQEKAEV
+525 AQQEKAEI
-533 TLRDFLDRKGVQAFA
+533 TLRDFLEKKGIQAFA

-555 PYLGSQQLLETY
+555 PYTGAQNLIEAY

-577 LLGDTEDPSPKSVE
+577 LLGDTDTTNQESIA
-591 RYCKTIRMCHDA
+591 RYCNMIRVCHEA
-603 KRNVIIYRNDIAAD
+603 QRNVIIFRDEKAKDAETE
-617 DSPDSLNPPMF
+617 SFLPPMF
-628 GREKKKQID
+628 VRDEKHKID

-660 WQWRSADIRLKLV
+660 WLWRAADICLKLV
-673 VPNEAAA
+673 VANEAAA
-680 QAAESNLT
+680 QAAQINLENLT
-688 NLTKSLRIGAKSQI
+688 QSLRIGAKCEI
-702 ILAEG
+702 ILAAG
-707 RPFND
+707 RPFKT
-712 ILKQSSA
+712 ILQQSSA
-719 DADLVFLGLALPDED
+719 TADLVFLGLANPEGDFVD
-734 MPGYYQTLQD
+734 YYQTLQD
-744 RITDLP
+744 RIAGLP

-757 AENLDFSEMLQKD
+757 SENLDFSEMLQKD

>member
-1 MTSNSSEA
+1 MTSNSPDVV
-9 TSLPS
+9 TLPS

-42 RFGWVVGQVGLAGT
+42 RFGWVVGQVGLPAT
-56 MIIVTIATSITF
+56 LIIVTIATSITF

-119 TIGFAESVKNVFP
+119 TIGFAESVKNIFP
-132 VVDIVVVAL
+132 GVSIVVVAL
-141 ITTVLVTALALA
+141 ITTVLVTALALG
-153 SADVAIKAQYVI
+153 SADIAIKAQYVI
-165 MAAIVLSLIALIFGS
+165 MAAIALSLIALVFGN
-180 DVTREASDTAYRLV
+180 DVTPIASDAASSEVPRV
-194 EPGTVVAPGE
+194 
-204 KVVFKA
+204 

-227 SGVNMSGDLKDPIRS
+227 SGVNMSGDLKDPIRA
-242 IPRGTIAAVVVGY
+242 IPRGTLAAVIVGY
-255 VIYMLIPFIL
+255 VIYMAIPFLL
-265 VSRTPG
+265 VLRTP
-271 ETAALL
+271 TASDALL
-277 NPDAMVMKRI
+277 NSDVMVMKRI
-287 AVGGQYL
+287 AIGGDFL
-294 VDSIVLGVWG
+294 IDSIVLGVWG

-325 RDNILPSSLRWL
+325 RDNILPRSLRWL
-337 GKGNGPNDDPRLG
+337 GKGNGPTDDPRLG

-355 GIVLAVVMMGSLDAI
+355 GIVLAVVMMGSSDAI

-390 IEGFLQSP
+390 LEGFLQSP
-398 SFRPTFKVHWSLS
+398 SFRPTFRVHWSLTI
-411 VLGAL
+411 LGAI

-421 MFLINPVATIAALI
+421 MFLINPVATIAALV

-460 WMTVV
+460 WMTIV
-465 RTALLNIDDTADPK
+465 RTALLNIDDNADPK

-495 WYLIEMARSF
+495 WYLIEMARAF
-505 SHNRGLITVASILPS
+505 THNRGLITVASILPS

-533 TLRDFLDRKGVQAFA
+533 TLRDFLDRKGIQAFA

-555 PYLGSQQLLETY
+555 PYVGSRQLLETY

-577 LLGDTEDPSPKSVE
+577 LLGDTEDPSPDSVE
-591 RYCKTIRMCHDA
+591 RYCQTIRMCHDA
-603 KRNVIIYRNDIAAD
+603 KRNVIIYRDEESSE
-617 DSPDSLNPPMF
+617 SPADSLNPPMF
-628 GREKKKQID
+628 GRDQKRQID

-673 VPNEAAA
+673 VPDAAAA
-680 QAAESNLT
+680 QAAEANLT
-688 NLTKSLRIGAKSQI
+688 NLTNSLRIGAKSEI

-719 DADLVFLGLALPDED
+719 SADLVFLGLALPDND
-734 MPGYYQTLQD
+734 MIEYYQILQD
-744 RITDLP
+744 RIADLP

>member
-1 MTSNSSEA
+1 MTSDSAKVS
-9 TSLPS
+9 SLPE
-14 KDEATGLGT
+14 KNEATGLGT

-42 RFGWVVGQVGLAGT
+42 RFGWVVGQVGLYPT
-56 MIIVTIATSITF
+56 LLIVTIATSITF

-119 TIGFAESVKNVFP
+119 TIGFAESVRLVYP
-132 VVDIVVVAL
+132 SVPLVMVAL
-141 ITTVLVTALALA
+141 ITTVLVTALALI
-153 SADVAIKAQYVI
+153 SADIAIKAQYII
-165 MAAIVLSLIALIFGS
+165 MAAIVLSLLALMFGHDVVPDPS
-180 DVTREASDTAYRLV
+180 DAANFANV
-194 EPGTVVAPGE
+194 ERV
-204 KVVFKA
+204 

-227 SGVNMSGDLKDPIRS
+227 SGVNMSGDLKNPIKS
-242 IPRGTIAAVVVGY
+242 IPRGTLAAVGVGY
-255 VIYMLIPFIL
+255 LIYMAIPFIL
-265 VSRTPG
+265 AFRTP
-271 ETAALL
+271 TASQALL
-277 NPDAMVMKRI
+277 NPDLMVMKRI
-287 AVGGQYL
+287 ALFGHL
-294 VDSIVLGVWG
+294 KIDTIILGVWG

-325 RDNILPSSLRWL
+325 RDNILPKPLRWL
-337 GKGNGPNDDPRLG
+337 GKGSGANDDPRYG

-355 GIVLAVVMMGSLDAI
+355 GIVLAVVMLGSLDAI

-381 YMVLNIAAG
+381 YLVLNIAAAT
-390 IEGFLQSP
+390 EGFLQSP

-411 VLGAL
+411 FLGAL
-416 GCIAV
+416 GCIGV
-421 MFLINPVATIAALI
+421 MFLINPVATIVALF
-435 IVGLIYFWLE
+435 IVALIYFWLE

-460 WMTVV
+460 WMTVA
-465 RTALLNIDDTADPK
+465 RRALLNIDDNADPK

-495 WYLIEMARSF
+495 WHLIELARAF
-505 SHNRGLITVASILPS
+505 THNRALITVASILPS

-525 AQQEKAEV
+525 SQQEKAET

-548 KIITADD
+548 KIITADN
-555 PYLGSQQLLETY
+555 PYQGTQQLLETY
-567 GMGPLVPNTV
+567 GIGPLVPNTV
-577 LLGDTEDPSPKSVE
+577 LIGDTEEADAESIE
-591 RYCKTIRMCHDA
+591 RYCKTIQMCHGA
-603 KRNVIIYRNDIAAD
+603 KRNVIIYRNSAEEDA
-617 DSPDSLNPPMF
+617 DSLLPPLF
-628 GREKKKQID
+628 GRSPIKTID

-660 WQWRSADIRLKLV
+660 WEWRAADIRLKLV
-673 VPNEAAA
+673 VDDDDTAAKS
-680 QAAESNLT
+680 AETNLNNLT
-688 NLTKSLRIGAKSQI
+688 ESLRIGAKSEI
-702 ILAEG
+702 IRSRG
-707 RPFND
+707 RAFNA
-712 ILKQSSA
+712 ILQESSA
-719 DADLVFLGLALPDED
+719 GADLVFLGLAVPEGDYVE
-734 MPGYYQTLQD
+734 YYQTVQD
-744 RITDLP
+744 RMDGLP

>member
-1 MTSNSSEA
+1 MTSNSPDAA
-9 TSLPS
+9 TLPS
-14 KDEATGLGT
+14 KDEAVGLGT

-42 RFGWVVGQVGLAGT
+42 RFGWVVGQVGLIPT

-68 LTALSISAIATD
+68 LTSLSISAIATD

-119 TIGFAESVKNVFP
+119 TIGFAESVKNIFP
-132 VVDIVVVAL
+132 GVSIVLVAL
-141 ITTVLVTALALA
+141 ITTVLVTALALT
-153 SADVAIKAQYVI
+153 SADIAIKAQYVI
-165 MAAIVLSLIALIFGS
+165 MAVIALSLLALLFGH
-180 DVTREASDTAYRLV
+180 DVTPVPSDAASAEIERV
-194 EPGTVVAPGE
+194 
-204 KVVFKA
+204 

-242 IPRGTIAAVVVGY
+242 IPRGTLAAVGVGY
-255 VIYMLIPFIL
+255 VIYMAIPFIL
-265 VSRTPG
+265 VMRTP
-271 ETAALL
+271 TASDALL
-277 NPDAMVMKRI
+277 NPDLLVMKRI
-287 AVGGQYL
+287 AVGGNL
-294 VDSIVLGVWG
+294 FIDSIVLGVWG

-325 RDNILPSSLRWL
+325 RDNILPTSLRWL
-337 GKGNGPNDDPRLG
+337 GKGNGPTDDPRLG

-355 GIVLAVVMMGSLDAI
+355 GIVLAVVMLGSLDAI

-398 SFRPTFKVHWSLS
+398 SFRPTFKVHWSFS

-421 MFLINPVATIAALI
+421 MFLINPVATISALI

-460 WMTVV
+460 WMTIV
-465 RTALLNIDDTADPK
+465 RTGLLNIDDTADPK

-484 LLVLSGTPTKR
+484 LLVLSGSPKRR
-495 WYLIEMARSF
+495 WYLIEMARAF
-505 SHNRGLITVASILPS
+505 THNRGLITVAGILPS

-525 AQQEKAEV
+525 AQQEKAES
-533 TLRDFLDRKGVQAFA
+533 TLRDYLDRKGIQAFA

-555 PYLGSQQLLETY
+555 PYVGSKQLLETY
-567 GMGPLVPNTV
+567 GIGPLVPNTV
-577 LLGDTEDPSPKSVE
+577 LLGDSDDPSPDSVE
-591 RYCKTIRMCHDA
+591 RYCNTIRMCHDA
-603 KRNVIIYRNDIAAD
+603 KRNVIIVRDE
-617 DSPDSLNPPMF
+617 DSAEEEVDSLNPPMY
-628 GREKKKQID
+628 GRDTKRQID

-660 WQWRSADIRLKLV
+660 WQWRSAEIRLKLV
-673 VPNEAAA
+673 VPDEAAA
-680 QAAESNLT
+680 QAAQGNIEGLT
-688 NLTKSLRIGAKSQI
+688 NSLRIGATSEI
-702 ILAEG
+702 ILAED
-707 RPFND
+707 RPFNK
-712 ILKQSSA
+712 ILRASSA
-719 DADLVFLGLALPDED
+719 TADLIFMGLALPDED
-734 MPGYYQTLQD
+734 FTGYYQALQE
-744 RITDLP
+744 RIAGLP

-757 AENLDFSEMLQKD
+757 SENLDFSEMLQKD

>member
-1 MTSNSSEA
+1 MTSNSPDVS
-9 TSLPS
+9 TLPV

-42 RFGWVVGQVGLAGT
+42 RFGWVLGQVGLPAT
-56 MIIVTIATSITF
+56 LLIVTIATSITF

-119 TIGFAESVKNVFP
+119 TIGFAESVKNIFP
-132 VVDIVVVAL
+132 STSIVLVAL
-141 ITTVLVTALALA
+141 VTTVLVTALALA
-153 SADVAIKAQYVI
+153 SADAAIKAQYVI
-165 MAAIVLSLIALIFGS
+165 MAAIVLSLVALVFGH
-180 DVTREASDTAYRLV
+180 DVTPISSDAASSQ
-194 EPGTVVAPGE
+194 VVR
-204 KVVFKA
+204 V
-210 GFWAVF
+210 GFWTVF

-242 IPRGTIAAVVVGY
+242 IPRGTIAAVLVGY
-255 VIYMLIPFIL
+255 AVYMFVPFIL
-265 VSRTPG
+265 HFRTP
-271 ETAALL
+271 TASAALL
-277 NPDAMVMKRI
+277 NPNVMVMKRI
-287 AVGGQYL
+287 AIGGDYL
-294 VDSIVLGVWG
+294 IDSIVLGVWG

-337 GKGNGPNDDPRLG
+337 GKGNGPTDDPRLG

-390 IEGFLQSP
+390 LEGFLQSP
-398 SFRPTFKVHWSLS
+398 SFRPTFRVHWSLS
-411 VLGAL
+411 LLGAI
-416 GCIAV
+416 GCIGV
-421 MFLINPVATIAALI
+421 MFLINPVATIAALV

-460 WMTVV
+460 WMTIV
-465 RTALLNIDDTADPK
+465 RTALLNIDDNADPK

-505 SHNRGLITVASILPS
+505 THNRGLITVASILPS

-525 AQQEKAEV
+525 SQQEKAEV
-533 TLRDFLDRKGVQAFA
+533 TLRDFLDRKGVQA
-548 KIITADD
+548 
-555 PYLGSQQLLETY
+555 
-567 GMGPLVPNTV
+567 
-577 LLGDTEDPSPKSVE
+577 
-591 RYCKTIRMCHDA
+591 
-603 KRNVIIYRNDIAAD
+603 
-617 DSPDSLNPPMF
+617 
-628 GREKKKQID
+628 
-637 VWWGGLQSN
+637 
-646 GGLML
+646 
-651 ILAYLLRTS
+651 
-660 WQWRSADIRLKLV
+660 
-673 VPNEAAA
+673 
-680 QAAESNLT
+680 
-688 NLTKSLRIGAKSQI
+688 
-702 ILAEG
+702 
-707 RPFND
+707 
-712 ILKQSSA
+712 
-719 DADLVFLGLALPDED
+719 
-734 MPGYYQTLQD
+734 
-744 RITDLP
+744 
-750 PTVLVLA
+750 
-757 AENLDFSEMLQKD
+757 

>member
-1 MTSNSSEA
+1 MTSDSAKAPS
-9 TSLPS
+9 SLPE
-14 KDEATGLGT
+14 KNEATGLGT

-42 RFGWVVGQVGLAGT
+42 RFGWVVGQVGLYPTLA
-56 MIIVTIATSITF
+56 IVTIATSITF

-119 TIGFAESVKNVFP
+119 TIGFAESVRLVYP
-132 VVDIVVVAL
+132 DAPIVIVAV

-153 SADVAIKAQYVI
+153 SADIAIKAQYLI
-165 MAAIVLSLIALIFGS
+165 MGFIALSLIALVFGHDVVPDPS
-180 DVTREASDTAYRLV
+180 DAANFANV
-194 EPGTVVAPGE
+194 ERV
-204 KVVFKA
+204 

-242 IPRGTIAAVVVGY
+242 IPKGTLAAVGVGY
-255 VIYMLIPFIL
+255 LIYMAIPFIL
-265 VSRTPG
+265 TMRTP
-271 ETAALL
+271 TASQALL
-277 NPDAMVMKRI
+277 NPDLMVMKRI
-287 AVGGQYL
+287 ALFGNL
-294 VDSIVLGVWG
+294 KVDTIILGVWG

-325 RDNILPSSLRWL
+325 RDNILPSPLRWL
-337 GKGNGPNDDPRLG
+337 GKGSGDNDDPRYG

-355 GIVLAVVMMGSLDAI
+355 GIVLAVVCLGSLDAI

-381 YMVLNIAAG
+381 YMVLNIAAAT
-390 IEGFLQSP
+390 EGFLQSP

-411 VLGAL
+411 FLGAL
-416 GCIAV
+416 GCIGV
-421 MFLINPVATIAALI
+421 MFLINPIATIVALI
-435 IVGLIYFWLE
+435 IVALIYFWLE

-460 WMTVV
+460 WMTVA
-465 RTALLNIDDTADPK
+465 RRALLNINDTADPK

-495 WYLIEMARSF
+495 WHLIEIARAF
-505 SHNRGLITVASILPS
+505 THNRALITVASILPS

-525 AQQEKAEV
+525 SQQEKAEN

-555 PYLGSQQLLETY
+555 PYIGTQKLLETY
-567 GMGPLVPNTV
+567 GIGPLVPNTV
-577 LLGDTEDPSPKSVE
+577 LIGDSEELAPESIE
-591 RYCKTIRMCHDA
+591 RYCKTIRMCHEA
-603 KRNVIIYRNDIAAD
+603 KRNVIIYRNNSAEEGA
-617 DSPDSLNPPMF
+617 DSLLPPLF
-628 GREKKKQID
+628 GRNPIKQID

-660 WQWRSADIRLKLV
+660 WDWRSADIRLKLV
-673 VPNEAAA
+673 VHDDAAA
-680 QAAESNLT
+680 QSAETNLENLT
-688 NLTKSLRIGAKSQI
+688 QSLRIGAKSEI
-702 ILAEG
+702 IRSNG
-707 RPFND
+707 RAFNA
-712 ILKQSSA
+712 ILQESSA
-719 DADLVFLGLALPDED
+719 SADLVFLGLAVPEED
-734 MPGYYQTLQD
+734 LIGYYQTLQD
-744 RITDLP
+744 RIEDLP
-750 PTVLVLA
+750 PTVMVLA

>member
-1 MTSNSSEA
+1 MTSDSPRVDA
-9 TSLPS
+9 LPA

-42 RFGWVVGQVGLAGT
+42 RFGWVVGQVGFWPTLL
-56 MIIVTIATSITF
+56 IVTIATSITF

-119 TIGFAESVKNVFP
+119 TIGFAESFKSVFP
-132 VVDIVVVAL
+132 DFGIIPVAL
-141 ITTVLVTALALA
+141 VTTVLVTTLALV

-165 MAAIVLSLIALIFGS
+165 MGAIALSLIALVFGH
-180 DVTREASDTAYRLV
+180 DVTPIPSDAASVDVPRV
-194 EPGTVVAPGE
+194 
-204 KVVFKA
+204 
-210 GFWAVF
+210 GFWVVF

-227 SGVNMSGDLKDPIRS
+227 SGVNMSGDLKDPIKS
-242 IPRGTIAAVVVGY
+242 IPRGTLAAVIVGY
-255 VIYMLIPFIL
+255 IIYMLIPIIL
-265 VSRTPG
+265 VMRTPT
-271 ETAALL
+271 ESAALL
-277 NPDAMVMKRI
+277 NPNAMVMKRI
-287 AVGGQYL
+287 AVGGDFL

-304 ATLSSAIGSILGA
+304 ATLSSALGSILGA

-325 RDNILPSSLRWL
+325 RDNILPGALRWL
-337 GKGNGPNDDPRLG
+337 GKGNGPNDDPRYG

-355 GIVLAVVMMGSLDAI
+355 GIVLTVVCLGSLDAI

-421 MFLINPVATIAALI
+421 MFLINPVATIVALI
-435 IVGLIYFWLE
+435 IVGLIYLWLE
-445 RRQIESTWGDVRQGV
+445 RRQMESTWGDVRQGV
-460 WMTVV
+460 WMTIV
-465 RTALLNIDDTADPK
+465 RAALLNIDDTADPK

-495 WYLIEMARSF
+495 WHLIEIARSF
-505 SHNRGLITVASILPS
+505 THNRGLITVASILPS

-525 AQQEKAEV
+525 IQQKKAEV
-533 TLRDFLDRKGVQAFA
+533 TLRDFLDRKGIQAFA
-548 KIITADD
+548 KIITAED
-555 PYLGSQQLLETY
+555 PYVGTQQLLEAY
-567 GMGPLVPNTV
+567 GIGPLVPNTV
-577 LLGDTEDPSPKSVE
+577 LIGDSDEVAPESIE
-591 RYCKTIRMCHDA
+591 RYFKTIRMCHDA
-603 KRNVIIYRNDIAAD
+603 KRNVIVFRDEKANEH
-617 DSPDSLNPPMF
+617 PEPLLPPLF
-628 GREKKKQID
+628 GRMEDTRRID

-660 WQWRSADIRLKLV
+660 WQWRSAEIRLKLV
-673 VPNEAAA
+673 VSDEAA
-680 QAAESNLT
+680 QEAAETNLKNLT
-688 NLTKSLRIGAKSQI
+688 QSLRIGATSEV
-702 ILAEG
+702 ILAKD
-707 RPFND
+707 RPFET
-712 ILKQSSA
+712 ILQTSSA
-719 DADLVFLGLALPDED
+719 SADLVFLGLAVPDGD
-734 MPGYYQTLQD
+734 LMKYYQTLQN
-744 RITDLP
+744 RVVGLP
-750 PTVLVLA
+750 PTVMVLA
-757 AENLDFSEMLQKD
+757 AENLDFSEMLHKD

>member
-1 MTSNSSEA
+1 MTSNPSDVA
-9 TSLPS
+9 TLPGED
-14 KDEATGLGT
+14 KATGLGT

-42 RFGWVVGQVGLAGT
+42 RFGWVLGQVGLPAT
-56 MIIVTIATSITF
+56 LLIVTIATSITF

-80 KVVRA
+80 NVVRA

-119 TIGFAESVKNVFP
+119 TIGFAESVNNIFP
-132 VVDIVVVAL
+132 TASIVIVAL
-141 ITTVLVTALALA
+141 ITTVLVTALALT

-165 MAAIVLSLIALIFGS
+165 MAAIVISLIALVFGH
-180 DVTREASDTAYRLV
+180 DVEPIASDAASSQ
-194 EPGTVVAPGE
+194 VVR
-204 KVVFKA
+204 V
-210 GFWAVF
+210 GFWTVF

-242 IPRGTIAAVVVGY
+242 IPRGTLAAVVVGY
-255 VIYMLIPFIL
+255 AIYMFIPFVLAI
-265 VSRTPG
+265 RTP
-271 ETAALL
+271 TASAALL
-277 NPDAMVMKRI
+277 NPNVMVMKRI
-287 AVGGQYL
+287 AIGGQFMI
-294 VDSIVLGVWG
+294 DSIVLGVWG

-337 GKGNGPNDDPRLG
+337 GKGNGPTDDPRLG

-355 GIVLAVVMMGSLDAI
+355 GIVLAVVSLGSLDAI

-390 IEGFLQSP
+390 LEGFLQSP

-411 VLGAL
+411 LLGAI

-421 MFLINPVATIAALI
+421 MFLINPIATLAALV
-435 IVGLIYFWLE
+435 IVALIYVWLE

-460 WMTVV
+460 WMTIV
-465 RTALLNIDDTADPK
+465 RTALLNIDDDTDPK

-495 WYLIEMARSF
+495 WYLIEMAQSF
-505 SHNRGLITVASILPS
+505 THNRGLITVASILPA

-525 AQQEKAEV
+525 AQQEKAEL
-533 TLRDFLDRKGVQAFA
+533 TLRDFLDRKGIQAFA
-548 KIITADD
+548 KIITAAD
-555 PYLGSQQLLETY
+555 PYLGAKQLLETY

-577 LLGDTEDPSPKSVE
+577 LLGDTEEPSLDSVE
-591 RYCKTIRMCHDA
+591 RYCQTIRMCHDA
-603 KRNVIIYRNDIAAD
+603 KRNVIIYRAEQNV
-617 DSPDSLNPPMF
+617 DSQPEMLTPPMF
-628 GREKKKQID
+628 TRDQKKQID

-660 WQWRSADIRLKLV
+660 WQWRAADIRLKLV
-673 VPNEAAA
+673 VPNKAAA
-680 QAAESNLT
+680 QAAEANLT
-688 NLTKSLRIGAKSQI
+688 NLTNSLRIGAQSEI

-707 RPFND
+707 RPFNE
-712 ILKQSSA
+712 ILRQSSA
-719 DADLVFLGLALPDED
+719 SADLVFLGLALPDEN
-734 MPGYYQTLQD
+734 MPEYYQSLQE
-744 RITDLP
+744 RIADLP
-750 PTVLVLA
+750 PTILVLA

>member
-1 MTSNSSEA
+1 MTSDSTTA
-9 TSLPS
+9 TQLPS

-42 RFGWVVGQVGLAGT
+42 RFGWVVGQVGLPQT
-56 MIIVTIATSITF
+56 MLIVTIATSITF

-80 KVVRA
+80 KVIRA

-132 VVDIVVVAL
+132 GVSIVLVAF
-141 ITTVLVTALALA
+141 ITTILVTALALI
-153 SADVAIKAQYVI
+153 SADFAIKAQYVI
-165 MAAIVLSLIALIFGS
+165 MAAIALSLFALIFGH
-180 DVTREASDTAYRLV
+180 DVTPIPSDAASVDIPRV
-194 EPGTVVAPGE
+194 
-204 KVVFKA
+204 

-227 SGVNMSGDLKDPIRS
+227 SGVNMSGDLKDPIKS

-255 VIYMLIPFIL
+255 IIYMLIPFLL
-265 VSRTPG
+265 VARTP
-271 ETAALL
+271 TASQALL
-277 NPDAMVMKRI
+277 NPNELVMKRI
-287 AVGGQYL
+287 ALGGQYMI
-294 VDSIVLGVWG
+294 DSIVLGVWG

-325 RDNILPSSLRWL
+325 RDNILPKSLRWL
-337 GKGNGPNDDPRLG
+337 GKGNGPSDDPRLG
-350 TLFTL
+350 TMFTL
-355 GIVLAVVMMGSLDAI
+355 GIVLAVVMLGSLDAI

-381 YMVLNIAAG
+381 YLVLNVAAG
-390 IEGFLQSP
+390 LEGFLQSP

-411 VLGAL
+411 LLGAL
-416 GCIAV
+416 GCIGV
-421 MFLINPVATIAALI
+421 MFLINPVATIAALV

-445 RRQIESTWGDVRQGV
+445 RRQIESTWGDVRQGI

-465 RTALLNIDDTADPK
+465 RTALLNIERNPDPK

-495 WYLIEMARSF
+495 WHLIEFARSF
-505 SHNRGLITVASILPS
+505 THNRGLITVANILPS

-525 AQQEKAEV
+525 AQQEKAEGL
-533 TLRDFLDRKGVQAFA
+533 LREFLDRKGVQAFA
-548 KIITADD
+548 KVITADD
-555 PYLGSQQLLETY
+555 PFDGTKQLLETY
-567 GMGPLVPNTV
+567 GMGPLVPNT
-577 LLGDTEDPSPKSVE
+577 LLIGDTEDPNPASIE
-591 RYCKTIRMCHDA
+591 RYCNTIKVCHGA
-603 KRNVIIYRNDIAAD
+603 KRNVIVVRDESSSEDI
-617 DSPDSLNPPMF
+617 PDSAAPPMF
-628 GREKKKQID
+628 IKDEARRID

-660 WQWRSADIRLKLV
+660 WQWRSAEIRLKLV
-673 VPNEAAA
+673 VADDAAA
-680 QAAESNLT
+680 QAAEANLT
-688 NLTKSLRIGAKSQI
+688 SLTDSLRIGAKSEV
-702 ILAEG
+702 ILGEG
-707 RPFND
+707 RTFDD
-712 ILKQSSA
+712 ILKDSSA
-719 DADLVFLGLALPDED
+719 DADLVFLGLAVPDD
-734 MPGYYQTLQD
+734 DSAKYYETLQN
-744 RITDLP
+744 RVAGLP
-750 PTVLVLA
+750 TTVMVLA

>member
-1 MTSNSSEA
+1 MTSNPSDVA
-9 TSLPS
+9 TLPGED
-14 KDEATGLGT
+14 KATGLGT

-42 RFGWVVGQVGLAGT
+42 RFGWVLGQVGLPAT
-56 MIIVTIATSITF
+56 LLIVTIATSITF

-80 KVVRA
+80 NVVRA

-119 TIGFAESVKNVFP
+119 TIGFAESVNNIFP
-132 VVDIVVVAL
+132 TASIVIVAL
-141 ITTVLVTALALA
+141 ITTVLVTALALT

-165 MAAIVLSLIALIFGS
+165 MAAIVISLIALVFGH
-180 DVTREASDTAYRLV
+180 DVEPIASDAASSQ
-194 EPGTVVAPGE
+194 VVR
-204 KVVFKA
+204 V
-210 GFWAVF
+210 GFWTVF

-242 IPRGTIAAVVVGY
+242 IPRGTLAAVVVGY
-255 VIYMLIPFIL
+255 AIYMFIPFVLAI
-265 VSRTPG
+265 RTP
-271 ETAALL
+271 TASAALL
-277 NPDAMVMKRI
+277 NPNVMVMKRI
-287 AVGGQYL
+287 AIGGQFMI
-294 VDSIVLGVWG
+294 DSIVLGVWG

-337 GKGNGPNDDPRLG
+337 GKGNGPTDDPRLG

-355 GIVLAVVMMGSLDAI
+355 GIVLAVVSLGSLDAI

-390 IEGFLQSP
+390 LEGFLQSP

-411 VLGAL
+411 LLGAI

-421 MFLINPVATIAALI
+421 MFLINPIATLAALV
-435 IVGLIYFWLE
+435 IVGLIYVWLE

-460 WMTVV
+460 WMTIV
-465 RTALLNIDDTADPK
+465 RTALLNIDDDTDPK

-495 WYLIEMARSF
+495 WYLIEMAQSF
-505 SHNRGLITVASILPS
+505 THNRGLITVASILPA

-525 AQQEKAEV
+525 AQQEKAEL
-533 TLRDFLDRKGVQAFA
+533 TLRDFLDRKGIQAFA
-548 KIITADD
+548 KIITAAD
-555 PYLGSQQLLETY
+555 PYLGAKQLLETY

-577 LLGDTEDPSPKSVE
+577 LLGDTEEPSLDSVE
-591 RYCKTIRMCHDA
+591 RYCQTIRMCHDA
-603 KRNVIIYRNDIAAD
+603 KRNVIIYRAEQNV
-617 DSPDSLNPPMF
+617 DSPPEMLTPPMF
-628 GREKKKQID
+628 TRDQKKQID

-660 WQWRSADIRLKLV
+660 WQWRAADIRLKLV
-673 VPNEAAA
+673 VPNKAAA
-680 QAAESNLT
+680 QAAEANLT
-688 NLTKSLRIGAKSQI
+688 NLTNSLRIGAQSEI

-707 RPFND
+707 RPFNE
-712 ILKQSSA
+712 ILRQSSA
-719 DADLVFLGLALPDED
+719 SADLVFLGLALPDEN
-734 MPGYYQTLQD
+734 MPEYYQSLQE
-744 RITDLP
+744 RIADLP
-750 PTVLVLA
+750 PTILVLA

>member
-1 MTSNSSEA
+1 MTSNSPDVA
-9 TSLPS
+9 TLPG

-42 RFGWVVGQVGLAGT
+42 RFGWVVGQVGLTQT

-68 LTALSISAIATD
+68 LTTLSISAIATD

-119 TIGFAESVKNVFP
+119 TIGFAESVRLVYP
-132 VVDIVVVAL
+132 DIPLLPVAL
-141 ITTVLVTALALA
+141 VTTILVTSLALA
-153 SADVAIKAQYVI
+153 SADIAIKAQYVI
-165 MAAIVLSLIALIFGS
+165 MAAIALSLVALIFGH
-180 DVTREASDTAYRLV
+180 DVVPDASDAANFETV
-194 EPGTVVAPGE
+194 EFV
-204 KVVFKA
+204 
-210 GFWAVF
+210 GFWTVF

-227 SGVNMSGDLKDPIRS
+227 AGVNMSGDLKDPIKS
-242 IPRGTIAAVVVGY
+242 IPRGTLAAVIVGY

-265 VSRTPG
+265 TSRTP
-271 ETAALL
+271 TASQALL
-277 NPDAMVMKRI
+277 NPDLMVMKRI
-287 AVGGQYL
+287 AFMGHL
-294 VDSIVLGVWG
+294 KIDSIILGVWG

-337 GKGNGPNDDPRLG
+337 GKGNGPTDDPRLG

-381 YMVLNIAAG
+381 YMVLNVAAG
-390 IEGFLQSP
+390 LEGFLQSP
-398 SFRPTFKVHWSLS
+398 SFRPTFRVHWSLS
-411 VLGAL
+411 LLGAI
-416 GCIAV
+416 GCIGV
-421 MFLINPVATIAALI
+421 MFLINPVATIAALV
-435 IVGLIYFWLE
+435 IVALIYFWLE
-445 RRQIESTWGDVRQGV
+445 RRQIESTWGDVRQGI
-460 WMTVV
+460 WMTIV
-465 RTALLNIDDTADPK
+465 RTALLNIDDDADPK

-495 WYLIEMARSF
+495 WYLIEMARAF
-505 SHNRGLITVASILPS
+505 THNRGLITVASILPS

-525 AQQEKAEV
+525 AQQEKAEL
-533 TLRDFLDRKGVQAFA
+533 TLRDFLDRKGIQAFA

-555 PYLGSQQLLETY
+555 PYTGSKQLLETY

-577 LLGDTEDPSPKSVE
+577 LLGDTEDPSPNSIE

-603 KRNVIIYRNDIAAD
+603 KRNVIIFRDEVSAEEAPD
-617 DSPDSLNPPMF
+617 ALSPPLFVRD
-628 GREKKKQID
+628 EKKRID

-660 WQWRSADIRLKLV
+660 WQWRAADIRLKLV
-673 VPNEAAA
+673 VPNQAAAEAAEA
-680 QAAESNLT
+680 NLT
-688 NLTKSLRIGAKSQI
+688 NLTDSLRIGAKSEI
-702 ILAEG
+702 ILAED

-712 ILKQSSA
+712 ILKQSSST
-719 DADLVFLGLALPDED
+719 ADLVFLGLALPDED
-734 MPGYYQTLQD
+734 MTSYYQTLQD
-744 RITDLP
+744 RIANLP

-757 AENLDFSEMLQKD
+757 SENLDFSEMLQKD

>member
-1 MTSNSSEA
+1 MTSDSAQAA
-9 TSLPS
+9 TLPS

-42 RFGWVVGQVGLAGT
+42 RFGWVVGQVGLIPT

-119 TIGFAESVKNVFP
+119 TIGFAESVKNIFP
-132 VVDIVVVAL
+132 GVSIVVVAL
-141 ITTVLVTALALA
+141 ITTILVTALALV
-153 SADVAIKAQYVI
+153 SADFAIKAQYVI
-165 MAAIVLSLIALIFGS
+165 MAAIALSLIALVFGH
-180 DVTREASDTAYRLV
+180 DVTPIASDAASDNIERV
-194 EPGTVVAPGE
+194 
-204 KVVFKA
+204 

-242 IPRGTIAAVVVGY
+242 IPKGTIAAVVVGY
-255 VIYMLIPFIL
+255 VIYMLIPFVL
-265 VSRTPG
+265 VMRTP
-271 ETAALL
+271 TASQALL
-277 NPDAMVMKRI
+277 NPNELVMKRI
-287 AVGGQYL
+287 ALGGHL
-294 VDSIVLGVWG
+294 FIDSIVLGVWG

-325 RDNILPSSLRWL
+325 RDNILPASLRWL
-337 GKGNGPNDDPRLG
+337 GKGKGPSDDPQLG

-381 YMVLNIAAG
+381 YMVLNVAAG
-390 IEGFLQSP
+390 LEGFLQSP

-411 VLGAL
+411 LLGAL

-421 MFLINPVATIAALI
+421 MFLINPVATIAALV
-435 IVGLIYFWLE
+435 IVALIYVWLE
-445 RRQIESTWGDVRQGV
+445 RRQIESTWGDVRQGI
-460 WMTVV
+460 WMTIV
-465 RTALLNIDDTADPK
+465 RTALLNIDDNADAK

-505 SHNRGLITVASILPS
+505 THNRGLITVASILPS

-525 AQQEKAEV
+525 SQQEKAEL

-555 PYLGSQQLLETY
+555 PYIGSKQLLETY

-577 LLGDTEDPSPKSVE
+577 LVGDTEDADPESIE

-603 KRNVIIYRNDIAAD
+603 KRNVIIFRD
-617 DSPDSLNPPMF
+617 DKGAEAEEADSLLPPMF
-628 GREKKKQID
+628 TRDTNRQID

-651 ILAYLLRTS
+651 ILA
-660 WQWRSADIRLKLV
+660 SAAW
-673 VPNEAAA
+673 AAA
-680 QAAESNLT
+680 SFATTSLSRISAE
-688 NLTKSLRIGAKSQI
+688 RHCQ
-702 ILAEG
+702 
-707 RPFND
+707 
-712 ILKQSSA
+712 
-719 DADLVFLGLALPDED
+719 LV
-734 MPGYYQTLQD
+734 
-744 RITDLP
+744 R
-750 PTVLVLA
+750 
-757 AENLDFSEMLQKD
+757 SR

>member
-1 MTSNSSEA
+1 MTSDSPNS
-9 TSLPS
+9 TSLPVRE
-14 KDEATGLGT
+14 EATGLGT

-42 RFGWVVGQVGLAGT
+42 RFGWVVGQVGLTQT
-56 MIIVTIATSITF
+56 MLIVTIATSITF

-98 ETGGAVGIPLYF
+98 ETGGAVGLPLYF

-132 VVDIVVVAL
+132 SVSIVVVAL
-141 ITTVLVTALALA
+141 ITTILVTALALI
-153 SADVAIKAQYVI
+153 SADFAIKAQYVI
-165 MAAIVLSLIALIFGS
+165 MAAIAISLLALTFGH
-180 DVTREASDTAYRLV
+180 DVTPIPSDAASVDIPRV
-194 EPGTVVAPGE
+194 
-204 KVVFKA
+204 

-242 IPRGTIAAVVVGY
+242 IPRGTLAAVIVGY
-255 VIYMLIPFIL
+255 IIYMLIPIVL
-265 VSRTPG
+265 TMRTP
-271 ETAALL
+271 TASQALL
-277 NPDAMVMKRI
+277 NPNELVMKRI
-287 AVGGQYL
+287 ALGGHY
-294 VDSIVLGVWG
+294 VIDSIVLGVWG

-317 PRILQALA
+317 PRVLQALA

-337 GKGNGPNDDPRLG
+337 GKGNGPTDDPRLG
-350 TLFTL
+350 TMFTL
-355 GIVLAVVMMGSLDAI
+355 GLVLAVVTIGSLDAI

-381 YMVLNIAAG
+381 YLVLNVAAG
-390 IEGFLQSP
+390 LEGFLQSP

-411 VLGAL
+411 LLGAL
-416 GCIAV
+416 GCIGV
-421 MFLINPVATIAALI
+421 MFLINTIATIAALV
-435 IVGLIYFWLE
+435 IVGLIYIWLE
-445 RRQIESTWGDVRQGV
+445 RRQIESTWGDVRQGI

-465 RTALLNIDDTADPK
+465 RTALLNIDSSPDPK

-495 WYLIEMARSF
+495 WHLIEFARSF
-505 SHNRGLITVASILPS
+505 THNRGLITVANILPS

-525 AQQEKAEV
+525 SQQEKAEDL
-533 TLRDFLDRKGVQAFA
+533 LREFLDRKGIQAFA
-548 KIITADD
+548 KVITADD
-555 PYLGSQQLLETY
+555 PYSGTKQLLESY

-577 LLGDTEDPSPKSVE
+577 LFGDSENPDPDNIK
-591 RYCKTIRMCHDA
+591 RYCNTIKVCHGA
-603 KRNVIIYRNDIAAD
+603 RRNVIVVRDENHGEESASTA
-617 DSPDSLNPPMF
+617 PPMF
-628 GREKKKQID
+628 GKVERKRID

-660 WQWRSADIRLKLV
+660 WQWREAEIRLKLV
-673 VPNEAAA
+673 VTDKAAA
-680 QAAESNLT
+680 QSAEANLT
-688 NLTKSLRIGAKSQI
+688 HLTNSLRIGARSEV

-707 RPFND
+707 RSFNE
-712 ILKQSSA
+712 ILKTSSA
-719 DADLVFLGLALPDED
+719 SADLVFLGLAV
-734 MPGYYQTLQD
+734 PGDDLEKYYETLQH
-744 RITDLP
+744 RVNGLP
-750 PTVLVLA
+750 TTVMVLA

>member
-1 MTSNSSEA
+1 MTSQSPHPS
-9 TSLPS
+9 TLPT

-42 RFGWVVGQVGLAGT
+42 RFGWVVGQVGLYPT
-56 MIIVTIATSITF
+56 MAIVTIATSITF

-80 KVVRA
+80 TVVRA

-119 TIGFAESVKNVFP
+119 TIGFAESIRLVYP
-132 VVDIVVVAL
+132 SAPIVIVAL

-153 SADVAIKAQYVI
+153 SADIAIKAQYVI
-165 MAAIVLSLIALIFGS
+165 MAAIILSLIALVFGHDVVPDPS
-180 DVTREASDTAYRLV
+180 DAINIAKV
-194 EPGTVVAPGE
+194 ERV
-204 KVVFKA
+204 
-210 GFWAVF
+210 GFWTVF

-242 IPRGTIAAVVVGY
+242 IPRGTIAAVIVGY
-255 VIYMLIPFIL
+255 VIYMAIPYIL
-265 VSRTPG
+265 VTRTP
-271 ETAALL
+271 TASQALL
-277 NPDAMVMKRI
+277 NPDLMVMKRI
-287 AVGGQYL
+287 ALFGYL
-294 VDSIVLGVWG
+294 KIDSIILGVWG

-325 RDNILPSSLRWL
+325 RDNILPRSLRWL
-337 GKGNGPNDDPRLG
+337 GKGNGPTDDPRLG

-355 GIVLAVVMMGSLDAI
+355 GIVMAVVMLGSLDAI

-390 IEGFLQSP
+390 LEGFLQSP

-411 VLGAL
+411 LLGAL

-421 MFLINPVATIAALI
+421 MFLINPVATIAALV
-435 IVGLIYFWLE
+435 IVALIYFWLE
-445 RRQIESTWGDVRQGV
+445 RRQIESTWGDVRQGI
-460 WMTVV
+460 WMTIV
-465 RTALLNIDDTADPK
+465 RTALLNIDDNADPK

-484 LLVLSGTPTKR
+484 LLVLSGSPSKR
-495 WYLIEMARSF
+495 WYLIEMARALT
-505 SHNRGLITVASILPS
+505 HNRGLITVASILPS

-525 AQQEKAEV
+525 AQQEKAEGV
-533 TLRDFLDRKGVQAFA
+533 LREFLDKRGVQAFA
-548 KIITADD
+548 KIVTADD
-555 PYLGSQQLLETY
+555 PFIGTKQLLETY
-567 GMGPLVPNTV
+567 GMGPLIPNTV
-577 LLGDTEDPSPKSVE
+577 LLGDSDDPDIESIE
-591 RYCKTIRMCHDA
+591 RYCNTIKVCHEA
-603 KRNVIIYRNDIAAD
+603 KRNVVIYRDHGGTDA
-617 DSPDSLNPPMF
+617 PDSLVPPMYMNQQ
-628 GREKKKQID
+628 KQKID

-660 WQWRSADIRLKLV
+660 WQWRSAEITLKLV
-673 VPNEAAA
+673 VTDEAGQEAA
-680 QAAESNLT
+680 EVNLENLT
-688 NLTKSLRIGAKSQI
+688 NSLRIGAKSEV
-702 ILAEG
+702 ILANN
-707 RPFND
+707 RPFEE
-712 ILKQSSA
+712 ILRTSSA
-719 DADLVFLGLALPDED
+719 SADLVFLGLAVPGED
-734 MPGYYQTLQD
+734 DHQEYYQTLQD
-744 RITDLP
+744 RITGLP
-750 PTVLVLA
+750 ATVMVLA
-757 AENLDFSEMLQKD
+757 SENLDFSELLQKDLA

>member
-1 MTSNSSEA
+1 MTSQSPHPS
-9 TSLPS
+9 TLPT

-42 RFGWVVGQVGLAGT
+42 RFGWVVGQVGLYPT
-56 MIIVTIATSITF
+56 MAIVTIATSITF

-80 KVVRA
+80 TVVRA

-119 TIGFAESVKNVFP
+119 TIGFAESIRLVYP
-132 VVDIVVVAL
+132 SAPIVIVAL

-153 SADVAIKAQYVI
+153 SADIAIKAQYVI
-165 MAAIVLSLIALIFGS
+165 MAAIAVSLVALFFGNDVVPDPSDAINIAQ
-180 DVTREASDTAYRLV
+180 V
-194 EPGTVVAPGE
+194 E
-204 KVVFKA
+204 KV

-242 IPRGTIAAVVVGY
+242 IPRGTLAAVVVGY
-255 VIYMLIPFIL
+255 VIYMAIPFIL
-265 VSRTPG
+265 VTRTP
-271 ETAALL
+271 TASQALL
-277 NPDAMVMKRI
+277 NPDLMVMKRI
-287 AVGGQYL
+287 ALFGYL
-294 VDSIVLGVWG
+294 KIDSIILGVWG

-325 RDNILPSSLRWL
+325 RDNILPRSLRWL
-337 GKGNGPNDDPRLG
+337 GKGNGPTDDPRLG

-355 GIVLAVVMMGSLDAI
+355 GIVLAVVTLGSLDAI

-390 IEGFLQSP
+390 LEGFLQSP

-411 VLGAL
+411 FLGAL

-421 MFLINPVATIAALI
+421 MFLINPVATIAALV

-445 RRQIESTWGDVRQGV
+445 RRQIESTWGDVRQGI
-460 WMTVV
+460 WMTIV
-465 RTALLNIDDTADPK
+465 RTALLNIDDAADPK

-484 LLVLSGTPTKR
+484 LLVLSGSPSKR
-495 WYLIEMARSF
+495 WYLIEMARALT
-505 SHNRGLITVASILPS
+505 HNRGLITVASIIPS

-533 TLRDFLDRKGVQAFA
+533 VLREFLDKRGVQAFA
-548 KIITADD
+548 KIVTADD
-555 PYLGSQQLLETY
+555 PFVGTKQLLETY
-567 GMGPLVPNTV
+567 GMGPLIPNTV
-577 LLGDTEDPSPKSVE
+577 LLGDSDDPDPESID
-591 RYCKTIRMCHDA
+591 RYCNTIRVCHEA
-603 KRNVIIYRNDIAAD
+603 KRNVVIYRNHSGIEA
-617 DSPDSLNPPMF
+617 PETLLPPMYVNQ
-628 GREKKKQID
+628 KKQQID

-660 WQWRSADIRLKLV
+660 WQWRSAEITLKLV
-673 VPNEAAA
+673 VNDEEGQEAA
-680 QAAESNLT
+680 QTNLENLT
-688 NLTKSLRIGAKSQI
+688 NSLRIGAKSKI

-707 RPFND
+707 RPFEK
-712 ILKQSSA
+712 ILQTSSA
-719 DADLVFLGLALPDED
+719 VTDLVFLGLAV
-734 MPGYYQTLQD
+734 PGTDGHEEYYQTLQD
-744 RITDLP
+744 RVIGLP
-750 PTVLVLA
+750 ATVMVLA
-757 AENLDFSEMLQKD
+757 SEDLDFSELLQKDLA

>member
-1 MTSNSSEA
+1 MTSQSPHPS
-9 TSLPS
+9 TLPT

-42 RFGWVVGQVGLAGT
+42 RFGWVVGQVGLYPT
-56 MIIVTIATSITF
+56 MAIVTIATSITF

-119 TIGFAESVKNVFP
+119 TIGFAESVENIFP
-132 VVDIVVVAL
+132 DISIVVVAL
-141 ITTVLVTALALA
+141 VTTVLVTALALT
-153 SADVAIKAQYVI
+153 SADIAIKAQYVI
-165 MAAIVLSLIALIFGS
+165 MAAIALSLIALFFGH
-180 DVTREASDTAYRLV
+180 DVTVDASDAIESAKV
-194 EPGTVVAPGE
+194 ERV
-204 KVVFKA
+204 

-242 IPRGTIAAVVVGY
+242 IPRGTLAAVVVGY
-255 VIYMLIPFIL
+255 VIYMAIPFVL
-265 VSRTPG
+265 VMRTP
-271 ETAALL
+271 TASDALL
-277 NPDAMVMKRI
+277 NQEMMVLKRI
-287 AVGGQYL
+287 AIGGMRFR

-325 RDNILPSSLRWL
+325 RDNILPRSLRWL
-337 GKGNGPNDDPRLG
+337 GKGNGPTDDPRLG

-355 GIVLAVVMMGSLDAI
+355 GIVLAVVMLGSLDAI

-381 YMVLNIAAG
+381 YTVLNIAAG
-390 IEGFLQSP
+390 LEGFLQSP

-411 VLGAL
+411 FLGAL

-421 MFLINPVATIAALI
+421 MFLINPVATIAALV

-460 WMTVV
+460 WMTIV
-465 RTALLNIDDTADPK
+465 RTALLNIDTAADPK

-484 LLVLSGTPTKR
+484 LLVLSGAPSKR
-495 WYLIEMARSF
+495 WYLVEMARALT
-505 SHNRGLITVASILPS
+505 HNRGLITVASIIPS

-533 TLRDFLDRKGVQAFA
+533 VLREFLDKRGVQAFA

-555 PYLGSQQLLETY
+555 PFIGTKQLLETY
-567 GMGPLVPNTV
+567 GMGPLIPNTV
-577 LLGDTEDPSPKSVE
+577 LLGDSDDPDAESVE
-591 RYCKTIRMCHDA
+591 RYCNTIRVCHEA
-603 KRNVIIYRNDIAAD
+603 KRNVVIYRDQKGVEA
-617 DSPDSLNPPMF
+617 PDSLLPPMYANQ
-628 GREKKKQID
+628 KKQKID

-660 WQWRSADIRLKLV
+660 WQWRSAEITLKLV
-673 VPNEAAA
+673 VNDEEGQEAANVNL
-680 QAAESNLT
+680 ENLT
-688 NLTKSLRIGAKSQI
+688 NSLRIGAKSEV
-702 ILAEG
+702 ILANG
-707 RPFND
+707 RPFD
-712 ILKQSSA
+712 KILQASSA
-719 DADLVFLGLALPDED
+719 SANLVFLGLAV
-734 MPGYYQTLQD
+734 PGVDNYEEYYQTLQN
-744 RITDLP
+744 RIVGLP
-750 PTVLVLA
+750 ATVMVLA
-757 AENLDFSEMLQKD
+757 SEDLDFSELLQKDLA

>member
-1 MTSNSSEA
+1 MTSDSAKVSSQPE
-9 TSLPS
+9 
-14 KDEATGLGT
+14 KNEATGLGT

-42 RFGWVVGQVGLAGT
+42 RFGWVVGQVGLYPT
-56 MIIVTIATSITF
+56 LLIVTIATSITF

-119 TIGFAESVKNVFP
+119 TIGFAESVRLVYPNAP
-132 VVDIVVVAL
+132 IVIVAV
-141 ITTVLVTALALA
+141 ITTVLVTGLALA
-153 SADVAIKAQYVI
+153 SADLAIKAQYFI
-165 MAAIVLSLIALIFGS
+165 MAAIILSLLALFFGHDVVPVPS
-180 DVTREASDTAYRLV
+180 DAANFESV
-194 EPGTVVAPGE
+194 ERV
-204 KVVFKA
+204 

-227 SGVNMSGDLKDPIRS
+227 SGVNMSGDLKNPIRS
-242 IPRGTIAAVVVGY
+242 IPRGTLAAVGVGY
-255 VIYMLIPFIL
+255 LIYMAIPFIL
-265 VSRTPG
+265 AMRTP
-271 ETAALL
+271 TASQALL
-277 NPDAMVMKRI
+277 NPDLMVMKRI
-287 AVGGQYL
+287 ALFGSL
-294 VDSIVLGVWG
+294 KIDTIILGVWG

-325 RDNILPSSLRWL
+325 RDNILPTPLRWL
-337 GKGNGPNDDPRLG
+337 GKGSGVNDDPRYG

-355 GIVLAVVMMGSLDAI
+355 GIVLAVVCLGSLDAI

-381 YMVLNIAAG
+381 YMVLNIAAAT
-390 IEGFLQSP
+390 EGFLQSP

-411 VLGAL
+411 FLGAL
-416 GCIAV
+416 GCIGV
-421 MFLINPVATIAALI
+421 MFLINPVATIVALI

-460 WMTVV
+460 WMTVA
-465 RTALLNIDDTADPK
+465 RRALLNIDDTTDPK

-495 WYLIEMARSF
+495 WHLIEIARAF
-505 SHNRGLITVASILPS
+505 THNRALITVASILPR

-525 AQQEKAEV
+525 SQQEKAEA

-548 KIITADD
+548 KIITADN
-555 PYLGSQQLLETY
+555 PHEGTQQLLETY

-577 LLGDTEDPSPKSVE
+577 LIGDSEELASESIE
-591 RYCKTIRMCHDA
+591 RYFKTIQLCHDA
-603 KRNVIIYRNDIAAD
+603 KRNVIIYRVNSAAEGA
-617 DSPDSLNPPMF
+617 DSLQPPLF
-628 GREKKKQID
+628 GRSSTKRID

-660 WQWRSADIRLKLV
+660 WEWRGAEIRLKLMV
-673 VPNEAAA
+673 NDETAA
-680 QAAESNLT
+680 QSAEANLANLT
-688 NLTKSLRIGAKSQI
+688 QSLRIGAKSEI
-702 ILAEG
+702 IRSKG
-707 RPFND
+707 RAFND
-712 ILKQSSA
+712 ILKASSQS
-719 DADLVFLGLALPDED
+719 ADLVFMGLAVPED
-734 MPGYYQTLQD
+734 DPIEYYQTLQNRVD
-744 RITDLP
+744 GLP